1 MRVFFQTSRQ
11 RSFLSACRIARK
23 KWSASVPLLLAALLT
38 VVFYSCRDEDLLPS
52 VQSVEHNG
60 TRTEDNANTSGLTI
74 SGDIKKFYDDKNNLL
89 YSGYTYAPSRRV
101 PLVGEGRVINQITK
115 NLVGVLSNSDN
126 KLEYLVDKNLDNSV
140 KLTGLAEVNTGLPI
154 LSVKDVNR
162 VYYDSSN
169 GIKVGFLYKDPGGL
183 LSLNVL
189 KGFWVKTYLKGEEQD
204 GSSTSGSGDDF
215 QLLNLNLLNV
225 SGGLSEIS
233 FTTTKPF
240 DEVRIGCASIDVDVL
255 SGLEFYYAFVGENPK
270 KIAASFGYYKE
281 AETNSGLG
289 NTNNLIDEYPDNSEQ
304 LSMLGHHELYV
315 DFNEKIVKDSEI
327 GFKTGGLKTLDID
340 LTGLS
345 LFELTNNDV
354 NNKYVW
360 GNEKV
365 LSGGIGISLLGTQDG
380 SMSAIAKEDC
390 YGVKIKLNTGL
401 VGGLL
406 DAILGL
412 LGNTHYYYAY
422 SRDPVEIDVSS
433 YFTIGNDTISTDY
446 YNLPTP
452 SDDGSVSY
460 SLDRWPSGATSPS
473 ISGNRIT
480 GMTVNGD
487 YVVQAIYKRGEE
499 TSWSYAVIHRD
510 KKEAEAGCNTM
521 MINTSANQGQY
532 TVVESSGS
540 QGGIS
545 LFNKINNRQNL
556 VDDDYTNYAEATNV
570 LSLIQFGSL
579 AGVHSSQ
586 DIAPQGGGK
595 TRVGFVMQTNNQLLG
610 ADVLKFFFIRLYND
624 GKEVFSGLTAEN
636 DAVGVGLVGND
647 GSKLRFYVETD
658 QTFDQ
663 VELWTA
669 GLLNVNLNTFRLYYA
684 FYEPVTCEEY
694 AGTSEAC
701 MEMITAQKHGA
712 TINYAETKSSSAA
725 SVGSTMNNLSY
736 VIDNSQQTAA
746 SIVAGVSLISRSTVA
761 VKFNSIRGGQPV
773 GAILRTPGYV
783 LNASVLQNVTI
794 AAYNGGQAVASES
807 TSGGLA
813 SIEVISDAGLAYM
826 EVTPLQD
833 YDEVRISFPS
843 LADALETVWL
853 SGFYIRPDANGNGIP
868 DCAEEPDDQG
878 GTDGITYK
886 SITEHVCVDETN
898 DLGKVRISVDAQDD
912 KVGTKLTFTCYPY
925 NGNGQKIEQEA
936 ELQQDDKGYF
946 FELSLPVGDYSIS
959 GLSTYNGLRAQV
971 HPLKT
976 TWKRNAA
983 DTDWNNWSNWTDGSP
998 WGCTNVVIP
1007 TGATRYPNLK
1017 AWGSVDKFY
1026 GGNYCAN
1033 IHFEPGAAV
1042 LNTQYL
1048 EYDCAYVEM
1057 EVQSGMYHMISTPLH
1072 GMVTG
1077 DMFVSPEMPAYFT
1090 PLNGATYRE
1099 VRHNPVVR
1107 QKMYSRAVTTAT
1119 SGTDLNG
1126 TVAATADWSRT
1137 FNAVAQLYEQAQG
1150 IKMMVGNEGDG
1161 TSYRLRFPKAY
1172 TEYNYYTLSGG
1183 WVKEETLP
1191 EGARN
1196 MNGKFAYEES
1206 GFKPENAGR
1215 SFTFKLRNEE
1225 QGATYFVAGNP
1236 FMSYLDIKTFLTENK
1251 QSVQAI
1257 RIIDSENVFGEEEG
1271 LVRISLSENGN
1282 LSFDVAGEQS
1292 NTIAPL
1298 QAFYVEAS
1306 GDNASDNVDITY
1318 TSNMFVQPFAST
1330 ATRSSR
1336 SASVPAAGE
1345 MKISAVSGNSVSSCS
1360 LLRSAGA
1367 SDAYNAKEDVITLI
1381 DENFMPK
1388 VKVYTVAG
1396 KRALDIQK
1404 IKNAARVDL
1413 GFMVKD
1419 GSQQTKFTLNYGS
1432 NWKGWTLV
1440 DKQTGNRY
1448 LLDGTSL
1455 TVNAGAMKS
1464 NNGRFYLVKE

>member
-1 MRVFFQTSRQ
+1 MSVFFQTSRQ
-11 RSFLSACRIARK
+11 RSFLSACRIAGK
-23 KWSASVPLLLAALLT
+23 KWSASVPLFLAALLT

-52 VQSVEHNG
+52 VQSFEQGG
-60 TRTEDNANTSGLTI
+60 TRAEAASTSGLDVVQDAT
-74 SGDIKKFYDDKNNLL
+74 GA
-89 YSGYTYAPSRRV
+89 TYKPNCRV

-140 KLTGLAEVNTGLPI
+140 SLKGLAEVNAGLPI

-189 KGFWVKTYLKGEEQD
+189 QGFWVKTYLKGKEQD
-204 GSSTSGSGDDF
+204 GSSTSGSGDNF

-240 DEVRIGCASIDVDVL
+240 DEVRIGCASISVEVL

-270 KIAASFGYYKE
+270 KIAAEKHEYPYAEQERPLHPLSKGDLVNESLIDGPVCELVSGLLGGLTCRVDFGATIPVGSEVGYY
-281 AETNSGLG
+281 T
-289 NTNNLIDEYPDNSEQ
+289 
-304 LSMLGHHELYV
+304 
-315 DFNEKIVKDSEI
+315 
-327 GFKTGGLKTLDID
+327 TGGGLASISLGATKLNAYD
-340 LTGLS
+340 TGD
-345 LFELTNNDV
+345 NNPQSI
-354 NNKYVW
+354 NT
-360 GNEKV
+360 E
-365 LSGGIGISLLGTQDG
+365 SGIGV
-380 SMSAIAKEDC
+380 SA
-390 YGVKIKLNTGL
+390 L
-401 VGGLL
+401 VGGAREFSMILTKKDTRRLELDLPSGINLL
-406 DAILGL
+406 SAVKV
-412 LGNTHYYYAY
+412 HYAY

-452 SDDGSVSY
+452 SEGTVIY
-460 SLDRWPSGATSPS
+460 SLISWPSGATSPS
-473 ISGNRIT
+473 ISGNHMT

-487 YVVQAIYKRGEE
+487 YVVKAVYTREEKE
-499 TSWSYAVIHRD
+499 TSWSYAVIHRN
-510 KKEAEAGCNTM
+510 KKEAVAGCNTM

-556 VDDDYTNYAEATNV
+556 VDGDYTNYAEATNV

-586 DIAPQGGGK
+586 DIAPQGGK

-610 ADVLKFFFIRLYND
+610 ADVLKFFFIRLYKD
-624 GKEVFSGLTAEN
+624 GEEVFSGLTAEN
-636 DAVGVGLVGND
+636 DAIGVGLVGND

-658 QTFDQ
+658 RTFDQ

-684 FYEPVTCEEY
+684 FYEPTTCEEY

-725 SVGSTMNNLSY
+725 SVGATMNNLSY

-783 LNASVLQNVTI
+783 LNASVLQNVAI

-878 GTDGITYK
+878 ETDIAYK
-886 SITEHVCVDETN
+886 SITEHVCVDETTY
-898 DLGKVRISVDAQDD
+898 LGNVRIFVDAQDD

-936 ELQQDDKGYF
+936 ELRQDDKGYF

-976 TWKRNAA
+976 TWKRNAS

-1007 TGATRYPNLK
+1007 AGATRYPDLN

-1099 VRHNPVVR
+1099 VRHNPIVR

-1119 SGTDLNG
+1119 SGTNG
-1126 TVAATADWSRT
+1126 TVVATADWSRT
-1137 FNAVAQLYEQAQG
+1137 FNAVAQPYEQAQG
-1150 IKMMVGNEGDG
+1150 IKMMVGNDWG

-1172 TEYNYYTLSGG
+1172 TEYNYYTLSGEC
-1183 WVKEETLP
+1183 VKKETLP
-1191 EGARN
+1191 VEARN
-1196 MNGKFAYEES
+1196 MNGKFAYEVS
-1206 GFKPENAGR
+1206 GFNPENAGN
-1215 SFTFKLRNEE
+1215 SFTFELRND
-1225 QGATYFVAGNP
+1225 GTR
-1236 FMSYLDIKTFLTENK
+1236 SYLFCGR
-1251 QSVQAI
+1251 QSVY
-1257 RIIDSENVFGEEEG
+1257 E
-1271 LVRISLSENGN
+1271 LSG
-1282 LSFDVAGEQS
+1282 
-1292 NTIAPL
+1292 
-1298 QAFYVEAS
+1298 YK
-1306 GDNASDNVDITY
+1306 DI
-1318 TSNMFVQPFAST
+1318 PD
-1330 ATRSSR
+1330 R
-1336 SASVPAAGE
+1336 
-1345 MKISAVSGNSVSSCS
+1345 K
-1360 LLRSAGA
+1360 
-1367 SDAYNAKEDVITLI
+1367 
-1381 DENFMPK
+1381 
-1388 VKVYTVAG
+1388 
-1396 KRALDIQK
+1396 
-1404 IKNAARVDL
+1404 
-1413 GFMVKD
+1413 
-1419 GSQQTKFTLNYGS
+1419 
-1432 NWKGWTLV
+1432 
-1440 DKQTGNRY
+1440 
-1448 LLDGTSL
+1448 
-1455 TVNAGAMKS
+1455 
-1464 NNGRFYLVKE
+1464 

>member
-1 MRVFFQTSRQ
+1 MSVFFQTSRQ
-11 RSFLSACRIARK
+11 RSFLSACRIAGK
-23 KWSASVPLLLAALLT
+23 KWSASVPLFLAALLT

-52 VQSVEHNG
+52 VQSFEQGG
-60 TRTEDNANTSGLTI
+60 TRAEAASTSGL
-74 SGDIKKFYDDKNNLL
+74 DVVQDA
-89 YSGYTYAPSRRV
+89 TYGATYKPNCRV

-126 KLEYLVDKNLDNSV
+126 KLEYLVDKNLDNFVSL
-140 KLTGLAEVNTGLPI
+140 KGLAEVNAGLPI

-183 LSLNVL
+183 LSLDVL

-204 GSSTSGSGDDF
+204 GSSTSGSGENF

-270 KIAASFGYYKE
+270 KIAAEKH
-281 AETNSGLG
+281 
-289 NTNNLIDEYPDNSEQ
+289 EYPYAEQ
-304 LSMLGHHELYV
+304 ERPRHHLLKGDLVNESLTDGPVCELV
-315 DFNEKIVKDSEI
+315 S
-327 GFKTGGLKTLDID
+327 
-340 LTGLS
+340 
-345 LFELTNNDV
+345 
-354 NNKYVW
+354 
-360 GNEKV
+360 
-365 LSGGIGISLLGTQDG
+365 
-380 SMSAIAKEDC
+380 
-390 YGVKIKLNTGL
+390 
-401 VGGLL
+401 
-406 DAILGL
+406 GL
-412 LGNTHYYYAY
+412 LGGGLTCRVDFGATIPVGSEVGYYTTGGGLASISLGATELNAYDTSDNNPQSINAESGIGVSALAGGAREFSMILTKKDTRRLELDLPSGINLLSAVQVHYSY

-452 SDDGSVSY
+452 SEGTVIY
-460 SLDRWPSGATSPS
+460 SLISSPNGVTSPE
-473 ISGNRIT
+473 ISGNHIT

-487 YVVQAIYKRGEE
+487 YVVKAVYTREE
-499 TSWSYAVIHRD
+499 KEISWSYAVIHRN

-521 MINTSANQGQY
+521 MINTSGNEGQY

-556 VDDDYTNYAEATNV
+556 VDGDYTNYAEATNV

-586 DIAPQGGGK
+586 DIALQGGGK

-610 ADVLKFFFIRLYND
+610 ADVLKFFFIRLYKD

-658 QTFDQ
+658 KTFDQ

-684 FYEPVTCEEY
+684 FYEPTTCEEY

-712 TINYAETKSSSAA
+712 TINYAETKFSSAA
-725 SVGSTMNNLSY
+725 SVGATMNNLSY

-746 SIVAGVSLISRSTVA
+746 SIVTGVSLISRSTVA

-783 LNASVLQNVTI
+783 LNASVLQNVAI

-843 LADALETVWL
+843 LADALKTIWL

-868 DCAEEPDDQG
+868 DCAEELEVQG
-878 GTDGITYK
+878 EIDIVYRD
-886 SITEHVCVDETN
+886 ITEHVCVGKTTY
-898 DLGKVRISVDAQDD
+898 LGNVRISVDA
-912 KVGTKLTFTCYPY
+912 KPELLGTELTFTCYPY

-936 ELQQDDKGYF
+936 ALQQDNNGYF
-946 FELSLPVGDYSIS
+946 FKLSLPVGDYSIS
-959 GLSTYNGLRAQV
+959 GLSTYNGLRAQI

-976 TWKRNAA
+976 TWKRNAL

-998 WGCTNVVIP
+998 WGCTKVVIP
-1007 TGATRYPNLK
+1007 AGATRYPNLN

-1090 PLNGATYRE
+1090 PLNGAAYRE

-1119 SGTDLNG
+1119 SGTDPNG
-1126 TVAATADWSRT
+1126 TVVATADWSRT
-1137 FNAVAQLYEQAQG
+1137 FNAVAQPYEQAQG
-1150 IKMMVGNEGDG
+1150 IKMMVGNDWG

-1183 WVKEETLP
+1183 WVKKETLP

-1196 MNGKFAYEES
+1196 MNGKFAYEVI
-1206 GFKPENAGR
+1206 GFNPENAGS
-1215 SFTFKLRNEE
+1215 SFTFELRNEE
-1225 QGATYFVAGNP
+1225 QGATCFVAGNP

-1257 RIIDSENVFGEEEG
+1257 RIIDSENIFGGKEG
-1271 LVRISLSENGN
+1271 LVRISLGENGD

-1298 QAFYVEAS
+1298 QAFYVEVS
-1306 GDNASDNVDITY
+1306 GDYASDNVNITY
-1318 TSNMFVQPFAST
+1318 TSNMFVQPSAST

-1336 SASVPAAGE
+1336 SASVPTAGE

-1367 SDAYNAKEDVITLI
+1367 SDAYNAKEDIVSLI
-1381 DENFMPK
+1381 DEDFMPK
-1388 VKVYTVAG
+1388 VKVYTVAD

-1404 IKNAARVDL
+1404 MSNATRVGL

-1419 GSQQTKFTLNYGS
+1419 GSQQTEFTLDYGS

-1440 DKQTGNRY
+1440 DKQTGKRY

-1464 NNGRFYLVKE
+1464 NDGRFYLVKE

>member
-11 RSFLSACRIARK
+11 RSFLSACRIAGK

-60 TRTEDNANTSGLTI
+60 TRTETASTSGL
-74 SGDIKKFYDDKNNLL
+74 DVEQNE
-89 YSGYTYAPSRRV
+89 TYGATYKPNRRV

-115 NLVGVLSNSDN
+115 NLVGVLSSSDN
-126 KLEYLVDKNLDNSV
+126 KLEYLVDKDLTNSV
-140 KLTGLAEVNTGLPI
+140 SLKGLAEVNTDLLI

-233 FTTTKPF
+233 FTTKLPF
-240 DEVRIGCASIDVDVL
+240 DEVRIGCGSISVDVL
-255 SGLEFYYAFVGENPK
+255 SGLEFYYAFVGDNPK
-270 KIAASFGYYKE
+270 KIAAKDHEYPD
-281 AETNSGLG
+281 AEQERPNQNITDWSGRNLVDSDISNGPTCELFSGLG
-289 NTNNLIDEYPDNSEQ
+289 GGLTCR
-304 LSMLGHHELYV
+304 V
-315 DFNEKIVKDSEI
+315 DFGVTIPVGSEV
-327 GFKTGGLKTLDID
+327 GYYTTGGGLASVSLGKTKLNAYDTSD
-340 LTGLS
+340 
-345 LFELTNNDV
+345 NNPQSI
-354 NNKYVW
+354 NT
-360 GNEKV
+360 E
-365 LSGGIGISLLGTQDG
+365 SGIGVSALAKGAREFSMILTKENARRLELDLPYGINLL
-380 SMSAIAKEDC
+380 SA
-390 YGVKIKLNTGL
+390 VQ
-401 VGGLL
+401 V
-406 DAILGL
+406 
-412 LGNTHYYYAY
+412 HYAY

-452 SDDGSVSY
+452 SDGSVSY

-510 KKEAEAGCNTM
+510 KKEVVSGCNMM

-545 LFNKINNRQNL
+545 LFNKINYRQNL
-556 VDDDYTNYAEATNV
+556 VDGDYTNYAEATNV

-586 DIAPQGGGK
+586 DIAPQGGEK

-610 ADVLKFFFIRLYND
+610 ADVLKFFFIRLYKD

-684 FYEPVTCEEY
+684 FYEPVNCEEY
-694 AGTSEAC
+694 KGTSEAC

-712 TINYAETKSSSAA
+712 TINYAETKFP
-725 SVGSTMNNLSY
+725 SVVGVGTTMNNLSY

-773 GAILRTPGYV
+773 GAILRKPGYG

-807 TSGGLA
+807 TSSGLA
-813 SIEVISDAGLAYM
+813 SIEVISNAGLAYM

-886 SITEHVCVDETN
+886 SITEHVCVDETK
-898 DLGKVRISVDAQDD
+898 DLGKVRISVDA
-912 KVGTKLTFTCYPY
+912 KPELLKKPITFTCYPY

-936 ELQQDDKGYF
+936 KLQQDEDDKDYF

-971 HPLKT
+971 HPRKT
-976 TWKRNAA
+976 TWKRYPT

-1007 TGATRYPNLK
+1007 AGATSYPVLK
-1017 AWGSVDKFY
+1017 PWSSVKDFY
-1026 GGNYCAN
+1026 NGNYCNN

-1048 EYDCAYVEM
+1048 EYSCAYVEM
-1057 EVQSGMYHMISTPLH
+1057 EMADATPRMISIPLQ

-1077 DMFVSPEMPAYFT
+1077 DMFVSSEMPAYFT
-1090 PLNGATYRE
+1090 PLDDVTYPE
-1099 VRHNPVVR
+1099 VRHNPLVR
-1107 QKMYSRAVTTAT
+1107 QQMYSRAVTTAT
-1119 SGTDLNG
+1119 SGTNAPDS
-1126 TVAATADWSRT
+1126 TIVATADWSRT
-1137 FNAVAQLYEQAQG
+1137 FNAVAQPYEQAQG
-1150 IKMMVGNEGDG
+1150 IMLMVGSEGDG
-1161 TSYRLRFPKAY
+1161 TSYRLRFPKDY
-1172 TEYNYYTLSGG
+1172 TTYNYYTLSGG
-1183 WVKEETLP
+1183 WMKSDTLQN
-1191 EGARN
+1191 GARDK
-1196 MNGKFAYEES
+1196 NGRFTYEES
-1206 GFKPENAGR
+1206 GFTPEKVRN
-1215 SFTFKLRNEE
+1215 SFTFELRNDKQGDK
-1225 QGATYFVAGNP
+1225 QGADYFVAGNP
-1236 FMSYLDIKTFLTENK
+1236 FMSYLDIQKFLQQNSG
-1251 QSVQAI
+1251 SVSAI
-1257 RIIDSENVFGEEEG
+1257 SVLSEEG
-1271 LVRISLSENGN
+1271 DLITVSRDSKDGIC
-1282 LSFDVAGEQS
+1282 
-1292 NTIAPL
+1292 TIAPL
-1298 QAFYVEAS
+1298 QAFYVVS
-1306 GDNASDNVDITY
+1306 TNTTLNQLNVTY
-1318 TSNMFVQPFAST
+1318 TSDMFVQPSAST

-1336 SASVPAAGE
+1336 SVSDPAAGE

-1360 LLRSAGA
+1360 LLRSTGA
-1367 SDAYNAKEDVITLI
+1367 SDAYNAKEDVISLI
-1381 DENFMPK
+1381 DEHFMPK

-1448 LLDGTSL
+1448 RLEGNPL
-1455 TVNAGAMKS
+1455 TVNAGVMKTNS
-1464 NNGRFYLVKE
+1464 GRFYLVKE

>member
-1 MRVFFQTSRQ
+1 MSVFFQTSRQ
-11 RSFLSACRIARK
+11 RSFLSACRIAGK

-38 VVFYSCRDEDLLPS
+38 VVFYSCRDEDLLLS

-60 TRTEDNANTSGLTI
+60 TRNETESTSGLDVVQDEI
-74 SGDIKKFYDDKNNLL
+74 YGA
-89 YSGYTYAPSRRV
+89 TYKPNCRV

-140 KLTGLAEVNTGLPI
+140 SLKGLAEVNTGLPI

-189 KGFWVKTYLKGEEQD
+189 QGFWVKTYLKGKEQD
-204 GSSTSGSGDDF
+204 GSSTSGSGDNF

-233 FTTTKPF
+233 FTTTEPF

-270 KIAASFGYYKE
+270 KIAAKKHEYPE
-281 AETNSGLG
+281 AEGEETYSVPLVGGIGWKSCNELTNSDLTDGGILSIISGLSFKKFRV
-289 NTNNLIDEYPDNSEQ
+289 NFKENIPAE
-304 LSMLGHHELYV
+304 
-315 DFNEKIVKDSEI
+315 SEI
-327 GFKTGGLKTLDID
+327 GFEATTGNILNADLGSTAMHGL
-340 LTGLS
+340 
-345 LFELTNNDV
+345 N
-354 NNKYVW
+354 
-360 GNEKV
+360 NEKSEIQTV
-365 LSGGIGISLLGTQDG
+365 SLATGVGISLASGNKSSFSFKADKELSGVQIDFPLSVKLGATT
-380 SMSAIAKEDC
+380 I
-390 YGVKIKLNTGL
+390 
-401 VGGLL
+401 
-406 DAILGL
+406 
-412 LGNTHYYYAY
+412 HYAY

-446 YNLPTP
+446 YNLLTP
-452 SDDGSVSY
+452 SEGTVTY
-460 SLDRWPSGATSPS
+460 SLISYPEGATSPS

-499 TSWSYAVIHRD
+499 TSWSYAVIHRN

-521 MINTSANQGQY
+521 MINTSGNEVQY

-556 VDDDYTNYAEATNV
+556 VDGDYTNYAEATNV

-586 DIAPQGGGK
+586 DITPQGGK

-610 ADVLKFFFIRLYND
+610 ADVLKFFFIRLYKD
-624 GKEVFSGLTAEN
+624 GEEVFSGLTAEN

-694 AGTSEAC
+694 EGTSEAC

-712 TINYAETKSSSAA
+712 TINYAETKSSSVA
-725 SVGSTMNNLSY
+725 SVGTTMNNLSY

-761 VKFNSIRGGQPV
+761 VKFNSIRGGQPL

-868 DCAEEPDDQG
+868 DCAEEPEDQG
-878 GTDGITYK
+878 EIDIAYR
-886 SITEHVCVDETN
+886 SITEHVCVDETTY
-898 DLGKVRISVDAQDD
+898 LGNVRISVDA
-912 KVGTKLTFTCYPY
+912 KSELLGTELTFTCYPY

-936 ELQQDDKGYF
+936 ELRQDDKGYF

-976 TWKRNAA
+976 TWKRNAS

-1007 TGATRYPNLK
+1007 AGATRYPNLN

-1099 VRHNPVVR
+1099 VRHNPIVR

-1119 SGTDLNG
+1119 SGADSNG
-1126 TVAATADWSRT
+1126 TVVATADWSRT
-1137 FNAVAQLYEQAQG
+1137 FNAVAQPYEQAQG
-1150 IKMMVGNEGDG
+1150 IKMMVGNDWG

-1183 WVKEETLP
+1183 WVKKETLP

-1215 SFTFKLRNEE
+1215 SFTFELRNKE

-1257 RIIDSENVFGEEEG
+1257 RIIDSENIFGGEDG
-1271 LVRISLSENGN
+1271 LVRISLSENGD

-1298 QAFYVEAS
+1298 QAFYVEALE
-1306 GDNASDNVDITY
+1306 GYTSDNVNITY
-1318 TSNMFVQPFAST
+1318 TSDMFVQPSAST

-1336 SASVPAAGE
+1336 SASVPTVGE

-1367 SDAYNAKEDVITLI
+1367 SDAYNAKEDVVSLI
-1381 DENFMPK
+1381 DEDFMPK

-1404 IKNAARVDL
+1404 IKNAVRVDL

-1419 GSQQTKFTLNYGS
+1419 GSQQTEFTLDYGS

-1440 DKQTGNRY
+1440 DKQTGKRY

-1464 NNGRFYLVKE
+1464 NDGRFYLVKE

>member
-1 MRVFFQTSRQ
+1 MKSFFQTFKQ
-11 RSFLSACRIARK
+11 RNLLSASRIAGK
-23 KWSASVPLLLAALLT
+23 KLSASVPLLLAALLA
-38 VVFYSCRDEDLLPS
+38 VVFYSCRDEDLFPS
-52 VQSVEHNG
+52 MQSFEQGG
-60 TRTEDNANTSGLTI
+60 TRAETASTSGL
-74 SGDIKKFYDDKNNLL
+74 DAVQDK
-89 YSGYTYAPSRRV
+89 TYGATYKPNCRV

-115 NLVGVLSNSDN
+115 GLIAVGANNENQEFLI
-126 KLEYLVDKNLDNSV
+126 DKD
-140 KLTGLAEVNTGLPI
+140 LTNGVTVSGLAKVDAGIPI
-154 LSVKDVNR
+154 FSVRDINR
-162 VYYDSSN
+162 VYYNDN
-169 GIKVGFLYKDPGGL
+169 EEQGVKVGFVYEPQGGVL
-183 LSLNVL
+183 DLSVL
-189 KGFWVKTYLKGEEQD
+189 KSFYVQTLLNGKVQD
-204 GSSTSGSGDDF
+204 SSLSESGGGF
-215 QLLNLNLLNV
+215 QLLDLNLLNV
-225 SGGLSEIS
+225 AGGKYEVS
-233 FTTTKPF
+233 FDAKKPF
-240 DEVRIGCASIDVDVL
+240 DEVRLGYAGVNVSV
-255 SGLEFYYAFVGENPK
+255 STAQSAKFYYAFVGENPE

-281 AETNSGLG
+281 AETKSGLG
-289 NTNNLIDEYPDNSEQ
+289 NTNNLIDEYPDNFEQ

-327 GFKTGGLKTLDID
+327 GFKTGGFKTLDID

-390 YGVKIKLNTGL
+390 YGVKIKLNTEL

-446 YNLPTP
+446 YDLPTL
-452 SDDGSVSY
+452 SDGTVSY
-460 SLDRWPSGATSPS
+460 SLISSPGGAASF

-487 YVVQAIYKRGEE
+487 YVVKAIYTRGEE
-499 TSWSYAVIHRD
+499 TSWSYAVIHRN
-510 KKEAEAGCNTM
+510 KKEAVAGCNTM
-521 MINTSANQGQY
+521 MINTSGNEVQY

-545 LFNKINNRQNL
+545 LFNTIKNRQYL
-556 VDDDYTNYAEATNV
+556 VDDDYTNYAVATNV

-586 DIAPQGGGK
+586 DIAPQGGRK

-610 ADVLKFFFIRLYND
+610 ADVLKFFFIRLYKD
-624 GKEVFSGLTAEN
+624 GEEVFSGLTAEN

-684 FYEPVTCEEY
+684 FYEPTTCEEY

-712 TINYAETKSSSAA
+712 TINYAETKFPSAA
-725 SVGSTMNNLSY
+725 SVGATMNNLSY

-746 SIVAGVSLISRSTVA
+746 SIVAGVSLISRPTVA
-761 VKFNSIRGGQPV
+761 VKFNSIRGGQPL
-773 GAILRTPGYV
+773 GAILRTPGYI
-783 LNASVLQNVTI
+783 LNVSALQNVTI

-813 SIEVISDAGLAYM
+813 SIEVISDAGLAYI

-868 DCAEEPDDQG
+868 DCAEEPEDQG
-878 GTDGITYK
+878 ETDGITYK
-886 SITEHVCVDETN
+886 SITEHVCVDETTY
-898 DLGKVRISVDAQDD
+898 LGNVRISVDAKSELLD
-912 KVGTKLTFTCYPY
+912 TELTFTCYPY
-925 NGNGQKIEQEA
+925 NGNGQKIEQDA
-936 ELQQDDKGYF
+936 ALQQDNNGYF

-959 GLSTYNGLRAQV
+959 GLPTHNGLRAQV

-976 TWKRNAA
+976 TWKRNAS
-983 DTDWNNWSNWTDGSP
+983 DTDWNNWNNWTDGSP

-1007 TGATRYPNLK
+1007 ARATRYPDLK
-1017 AWGSVDKFY
+1017 AWSSVDNFY

-1090 PLNGATYRE
+1090 PLNGDTYRE
-1099 VRHNPVVR
+1099 VRHNPIVR

-1119 SGTDLNG
+1119 SGTNG
-1126 TVAATADWSRT
+1126 PVAATADWSRT
-1137 FNAVAQLYEQAQG
+1137 FNAVAQPYEQAQG
-1150 IKMMVGNEGDG
+1150 IKMMVGNDWG

-1183 WVKEETLP
+1183 WVKKEDLP

-1196 MNGKFAYEES
+1196 MNGKFAYEVS
-1206 GFKPENAGR
+1206 GFNPENAGS
-1215 SFTFKLRNEE
+1215 SFTFELRNEE
-1225 QGATYFVAGNP
+1225 QRATYFVAGNP
-1236 FMSYLDIKTFLTENK
+1236 FMSYLDIKTFLTENNR
-1251 QSVQAI
+1251 SVQAI
-1257 RIIDSENVFGEEEG
+1257 RIIDSENIFGGEEG
-1271 LVRISLSENGN
+1271 LVRISLGENGD

-1298 QAFYVEAS
+1298 QAFYVEALK
-1306 GDNASDNVDITY
+1306 GYTSDNVNITY
-1318 TSNMFVQPFAST
+1318 TSDMFVQPSAST

-1336 SASVPAAGE
+1336 SASVPTAGE

-1367 SDAYNAKEDVITLI
+1367 SDAYNAKEDVVSLI
-1381 DENFMPK
+1381 DEDFMPK
-1388 VKVYTVAG
+1388 VKVYTVAD

-1404 IKNAARVDL
+1404 MSNATRVDL

-1419 GSQQTKFTLNYGS
+1419 GSQQTEFTLDYGS

-1440 DKQTGNRY
+1440 DKQTGKRY

-1464 NNGRFYLVKE
+1464 NDGRFYLVKE

>member
-1 MRVFFQTSRQ
+1 M
-11 RSFLSACRIARK
+11 
-23 KWSASVPLLLAALLT
+23 
-38 VVFYSCRDEDLLPS
+38 
-52 VQSVEHNG
+52 
-60 TRTEDNANTSGLTI
+60 
-74 SGDIKKFYDDKNNLL
+74 
-89 YSGYTYAPSRRV
+89 
-101 PLVGEGRVINQITK
+101 
-115 NLVGVLSNSDN
+115 
-126 KLEYLVDKNLDNSV
+126 LD
-140 KLTGLAEVNTGLPI
+140 
-154 LSVKDVNR
+154 LSVLKSFYVQTLLNGK
-162 VYYDSSN
+162 VQDSSLSES
-169 GIKVGFLYKDPGGL
+169 GGGFEL
-183 LSLNVL
+183 L
-189 KGFWVKTYLKGEEQD
+189 D
-204 GSSTSGSGDDF
+204 
-215 QLLNLNLLNV
+215 LNLLNV
-225 SGGLSEIS
+225 AGGKYEVS
-233 FTTTKPF
+233 FNATKPF
-240 DEVRIGCASIDVDVL
+240 DEVRLGYAGVNVNVSTAQ
-255 SGLEFYYAFVGENPK
+255 SAKFYYAFVGENPE
-270 KIAASFGYYKE
+270 KIAA
-281 AETNSGLG
+281 
-289 NTNNLIDEYPDNSEQ
+289 DEYTYTEAKGEEYDNALGIGKWNSKEELCDSVLDNGLTFSLGAL
-304 LSMLGHHELYV
+304 LSVPKFRVNFKADIPAG
-315 DFNEKIVKDSEI
+315 SEI
-327 GFKTGGLKTLDID
+327 GFRTSTATLLNVDLGGVTMHALDESNKSQQDEELKTGI
-340 LTGLS
+340 GLS
-345 LFELTNNDV
+345 
-354 NNKYVW
+354 
-360 GNEKV
+360 
-365 LSGGIGISLLGTQDG
+365 
-380 SMSAIAKEDC
+380 A
-390 YGVKIKLNTGL
+390 
-401 VGGLL
+401 VGGNSKNFSFITTKAARGVQIDFPLSVKL
-406 DAILGL
+406 AETTI
-412 LGNTHYYYAY
+412 HYAY

-452 SDDGSVSY
+452 SDGSVSY
-460 SLDRWPSGATSPS
+460 SLISWPSGATSPS
-473 ISGNRIT
+473 VLDNHMT

-521 MINTSANQGQY
+521 MINTPGNEVQY

-545 LFNKINNRQNL
+545 LFDKINNRQNL
-556 VDDDYTNYAEATNV
+556 VDGDYTNYAEATNV

-586 DIAPQGGGK
+586 DIAPQGGRK

-610 ADVLKFFFIRLYND
+610 ADVLKFFFIRLYKD

-658 QTFDQ
+658 KTFDQ

-712 TINYAETKSSSAA
+712 TINYAETKSSSVA
-725 SVGSTMNNLSY
+725 SVGTTMNNLSY

-761 VKFNSIRGGQPV
+761 VKFNSIRGGQPL

-794 AAYNGGQAVASES
+794 AAYNGEQAVASES
-807 TSGGLA
+807 TSSGLA

-868 DCAEEPDDQG
+868 DCAEEPEDQG
-878 GTDGITYK
+878 ETGIAYR
-886 SITEHVCVDETN
+886 SITKHVCVDETK
-898 DLGKVRISVDAQDD
+898 DLGKVRISVDA
-912 KVGTKLTFTCYPY
+912 KPELLKKLITFTCYPY

-936 ELQQDDKGYF
+936 ELQHQDDKGYF

-976 TWKRNAA
+976 TWKRNAS
-983 DTDWNNWSNWTDGSP
+983 DTDWNNWNNWTDGSP
-998 WGCTNVVIP
+998 WGCTKVVIP
-1007 TGATRYPNLK
+1007 TGATRYPVLK
-1017 AWGSVDKFY
+1017 PWSSVDEFY
-1026 GGNYCAN
+1026 GGNYCEN

-1048 EYDCAYVEM
+1048 EYDCAYVEI

-1090 PLNGATYRE
+1090 PLDKNTYRE
-1099 VRHNPVVR
+1099 VRHNPIVR

-1119 SGTDLNG
+1119 SGTDPNG
-1126 TVAATADWSRT
+1126 TVVATADWSRT
-1137 FNAVAQLYEQAQG
+1137 FNAVAQPYEQAQG
-1150 IKMMVGNEGDG
+1150 IKMMVGNDWG

-1183 WVKEETLP
+1183 WVKKETLP

-1196 MNGKFAYEES
+1196 MNGKFAYEVI
-1206 GFKPENAGR
+1206 GFNPENAGR
-1215 SFTFKLRNEE
+1215 SFTFELRNEE

-1257 RIIDSENVFGEEEG
+1257 RIIDSENIFGGEDG
-1271 LVRISLSENGN
+1271 LVRISLSENGD
-1282 LSFDVAGEQS
+1282 LSFEGYGEQS

-1298 QAFYVEAS
+1298 QAFYVEALE
-1306 GDNASDNVDITY
+1306 GYTSDNVNITY
-1318 TSNMFVQPFAST
+1318 TSDMFVQPSAST

-1336 SASVPAAGE
+1336 SASVPTAGE

-1367 SDAYNAKEDVITLI
+1367 SDAYNAKEDVVSLI
-1381 DENFMPK
+1381 DEDFMPK
-1388 VKVYTVAG
+1388 VKVYTVAD

-1404 IKNAARVDL
+1404 MSNATRVGL

-1419 GSQQTKFTLNYGS
+1419 ASQQTEFTLDYGS

-1440 DKQTGNRY
+1440 DKQTGKRY

-1464 NNGRFYLVKE
+1464 NDGRFYLVKE

>member
-1 MRVFFQTSRQ
+1 MSVFFQTSRQ
-11 RSFLSACRIARK
+11 RSFLSACRIAGK
-23 KWSASVPLLLAALLT
+23 KWSASVPLFLAALLT

-52 VQSVEHNG
+52 VQSFEQGG
-60 TRTEDNANTSGLTI
+60 TRAEAASTSGL
-74 SGDIKKFYDDKNNLL
+74 DVVQDA
-89 YSGYTYAPSRRV
+89 TYGATYKPNCRV

-126 KLEYLVDKNLDNSV
+126 KLEYLVDKNLDNFVSL
-140 KLTGLAEVNTGLPI
+140 KGLAEVNAGLPI

-169 GIKVGFLYKDPGGL
+169 VIKVGFLYKDPGGL

-189 KGFWVKTYLKGEEQD
+189 QGFWVKTYLKGKEQD
-204 GSSTSGSGDDF
+204 GSSTSGSGDNF
-215 QLLNLNLLNV
+215 KLLNLNLLNV

-270 KIAASFGYYKE
+270 KIAAEKHEYPY
-281 AETNSGLG
+281 AEQERPLHPLSKGDLVNES
-289 NTNNLIDEYPDNSEQ
+289 LIDGPVC
-304 LSMLGHHELYV
+304 EL
-315 DFNEKIVKDSEI
+315 
-327 GFKTGGLKTLDID
+327 
-340 LTGLS
+340 
-345 LFELTNNDV
+345 
-354 NNKYVW
+354 
-360 GNEKV
+360 
-365 LSGGIGISLLGTQDG
+365 IS
-380 SMSAIAKEDC
+380 
-390 YGVKIKLNTGL
+390 
-401 VGGLL
+401 
-406 DAILGL
+406 GL
-412 LGNTHYYYAY
+412 LGGGLTCRVDFGATIPVGSEVGYYTTGGGLASISLGATKLNAYDTSDNNPQSINTESGIGVSALAGGAREFSMILTKKDTRRLELDLPSGINLLSAVQVHYAY

-452 SDDGSVSY
+452 SDGTVSY
-460 SLDRWPSGATSPS
+460 SLISWPSGATSPS
-473 ISGNRIT
+473 ISGNHMT

-487 YVVQAIYKRGEE
+487 YVVKAVYTRGKE
-499 TSWSYAVIHRD
+499 TSWSYAVIHRN
-510 KKEAEAGCNTM
+510 KKEAVAGCNTM
-521 MINTSANQGQY
+521 MINTSGNEGQY

-545 LFNKINNRQNL
+545 LFDKINNRQNL
-556 VDDDYTNYAEATNV
+556 VDGDYTNYAEATNV

-586 DIAPQGGGK
+586 DIAPQGGK

-610 ADVLKFFFIRLYND
+610 ADVLKFFFIRLYKD
-624 GKEVFSGLTAEN
+624 GEEVFSGLTAEN
-636 DAVGVGLVGND
+636 DAIGVGLVGND

-658 QTFDQ
+658 KTFDQ

-684 FYEPVTCEEY
+684 FYEPTTCEEY

-725 SVGSTMNNLSY
+725 SVGATMNNLSY

-783 LNASVLQNVTI
+783 LNASVLQNVAI

-826 EVTPLQD
+826 EVTPLQG

-878 GTDGITYK
+878 ETDIAYK
-886 SITEHVCVDETN
+886 SITEHVCVDETTY
-898 DLGKVRISVDAQDD
+898 LGNVRIFVDAQDD

-936 ELQQDDKGYF
+936 ELRQDDKGYF

-976 TWKRNAA
+976 TWKRNAS

-1007 TGATRYPNLK
+1007 AGATRYPDLN

-1090 PLNGATYRE
+1090 PLKEDTYRE
-1099 VRHNPVVR
+1099 VRHNPIVR

-1119 SGTDLNG
+1119 SGTNG
-1126 TVAATADWSRT
+1126 TVVATADWSRT
-1137 FNAVAQLYEQAQG
+1137 FNAVAQPYEQAQG
-1150 IKMMVGNEGDG
+1150 IKMMVGNDWG

-1172 TEYNYYTLSGG
+1172 TEYNYYTLSGEC
-1183 WVKEETLP
+1183 VKKETLP
-1191 EGARN
+1191 VEARN
-1196 MNGKFAYEES
+1196 MNGKFAYEVS
-1206 GFKPENAGR
+1206 GFNPENAGN
-1215 SFTFKLRNEE
+1215 SFTFELRNDGK
-1225 QGATYFVAGNP
+1225 GATYFVAGNP

-1251 QSVQAI
+1251 QFVQAI
-1257 RIIDSENVFGEEEG
+1257 RIIDSESVFGEEEG
-1271 LVRISLSENGN
+1271 LVRISLGKNGD

-1298 QAFYVEAS
+1298 QAFYVEALE
-1306 GDNASDNVDITY
+1306 GYTSDNVNITY
-1318 TSNMFVQPFAST
+1318 TSDMFVQPSAST

-1336 SASVPAAGE
+1336 SASVPTAGE

-1360 LLRSAGA
+1360 LIRSAGA
-1367 SDAYNAKEDVITLI
+1367 SDAYNAKEDIVSLI
-1381 DENFMPK
+1381 DEDFMPK
-1388 VKVYTVAG
+1388 VKVYTVAD

-1404 IKNAARVDL
+1404 MSNATRVGL

-1419 GSQQTKFTLNYGS
+1419 GSQQTEFTLDYGS

-1440 DKQTGNRY
+1440 DKQTGKRY

-1464 NNGRFYLVKE
+1464 NDGRFYLVKE

>member
-1 MRVFFQTSRQ
+1 MSVFFQTSRQ
-11 RSFLSACRIARK
+11 RSFLSACRIAGK
-23 KWSASVPLLLAALLT
+23 KWSASVPLFLAALLT

-52 VQSVEHNG
+52 VQSFEQGG
-60 TRTEDNANTSGLTI
+60 TRAEAASTSGL
-74 SGDIKKFYDDKNNLL
+74 DVVQDA
-89 YSGYTYAPSRRV
+89 TYGATYKPNCRV

-126 KLEYLVDKNLDNSV
+126 KLEYLVDKNLDNFVSL
-140 KLTGLAEVNTGLPI
+140 KGLAEVNAGLPI

-169 GIKVGFLYKDPGGL
+169 VIKVGFLYKDPGGL
-183 LSLNVL
+183 LSLDVL

-204 GSSTSGSGDDF
+204 GSSTLGSGENF

-240 DEVRIGCASIDVDVL
+240 DEVRIGCASISVEVL

-270 KIAASFGYYKE
+270 KIAAEKH
-281 AETNSGLG
+281 
-289 NTNNLIDEYPDNSEQ
+289 EYPYAEQ
-304 LSMLGHHELYV
+304 ERPLHPLSKGDLVNESLTDGPVCEL
-315 DFNEKIVKDSEI
+315 
-327 GFKTGGLKTLDID
+327 
-340 LTGLS
+340 
-345 LFELTNNDV
+345 
-354 NNKYVW
+354 
-360 GNEKV
+360 
-365 LSGGIGISLLGTQDG
+365 IS
-380 SMSAIAKEDC
+380 
-390 YGVKIKLNTGL
+390 
-401 VGGLL
+401 
-406 DAILGL
+406 GL
-412 LGNTHYYYAY
+412 LGGLTCRVDFGATIPVGSEVGYYTKGGGLASISLGATKLNAYDTGDNNPQSINTESGIGVSALAGGAREFSMILTKKDTRRLELDLPSGINLLSAVLVHYAY

-452 SDDGSVSY
+452 SEGTVIY
-460 SLDRWPSGATSPS
+460 SLISSPNGVTSPE

-487 YVVQAIYKRGEE
+487 YAVKAVYTREE
-499 TSWSYAVIHRD
+499 KEISWSYAVIHRN

-521 MINTSANQGQY
+521 MINTSGNEGQY

-556 VDDDYTNYAEATNV
+556 VDGDYTNYAEATNV

-586 DIAPQGGGK
+586 DIAPQGGK

-610 ADVLKFFFIRLYND
+610 ADVLKFFFIRLYKD
-624 GKEVFSGLTAEN
+624 GEEVFSGLTAEN
-636 DAVGVGLVGND
+636 DAIGVGLVGND

-658 QTFDQ
+658 KTFDQ

-684 FYEPVTCEEY
+684 FYEPTTCEEY

-725 SVGSTMNNLSY
+725 SVGATMNNLSY

-761 VKFNSIRGGQPV
+761 VKFNSIRGGQPL

-878 GTDGITYK
+878 ETDITYR
-886 SITEHVCVDETN
+886 SITEHVCVDKTTY
-898 DLGKVRISVDAQDD
+898 LGNVRISVDA
-912 KVGTKLTFTCYPY
+912 KSELLGTELTFTCYPY
-925 NGNGQKIEQEA
+925 NGNEQKIEQKA

-976 TWKRNAA
+976 TWKRNAS

-1007 TGATRYPNLK
+1007 AGATRYPNLN

-1072 GMVTG
+1072 GMITG

-1090 PLNGATYRE
+1090 PLKEDTYRE
-1099 VRHNPVVR
+1099 VRHNPIVR

-1119 SGTDLNG
+1119 SGTDSNG
-1126 TVAATADWSRT
+1126 TVVATADWSRT
-1137 FNAVAQLYEQAQG
+1137 FNAVAQPYEQAQG
-1150 IKMMVGNEGDG
+1150 IKMMVGNDWG

-1172 TEYNYYTLSGG
+1172 TEYNYYTLSGR
-1183 WVKEETLP
+1183 WVKKETLP

-1215 SFTFKLRNEE
+1215 SFTFELRNEE

-1257 RIIDSENVFGEEEG
+1257 RIIDSESVFGEEEG
-1271 LVRISLSENGN
+1271 LVRISLGKNGD

-1298 QAFYVEAS
+1298 QAFYVEALE
-1306 GDNASDNVDITY
+1306 GYTSDNVNITY
-1318 TSNMFVQPFAST
+1318 TSDMFVQPSAST

-1336 SASVPAAGE
+1336 SASVPTAGE

-1360 LLRSAGA
+1360 LIRSAGA
-1367 SDAYNAKEDVITLI
+1367 SDAYNAKEDIVSLI
-1381 DENFMPK
+1381 DEDFMPK
-1388 VKVYTVAG
+1388 VKVYTVAD

-1404 IKNAARVDL
+1404 MSNATRVDL

-1419 GSQQTKFTLNYGS
+1419 GSQQTEFTLDYGS

-1440 DKQTGNRY
+1440 DKQTGKRY

-1464 NNGRFYLVKE
+1464 NDGRFYLVKE

>member
-1 MRVFFQTSRQ
+1 MSVFFQTSRQ
-11 RSFLSACRIARK
+11 RSFLSACRIAGK
-23 KWSASVPLLLAALLT
+23 KWSASVPLFLAALLT

-52 VQSVEHNG
+52 VQSFEQGG
-60 TRTEDNANTSGLTI
+60 TRAEAASTSGL
-74 SGDIKKFYDDKNNLL
+74 DVVQDA
-89 YSGYTYAPSRRV
+89 TYGATYKPNCRV

-126 KLEYLVDKNLDNSV
+126 KLEYLVDKNLDNFVSL
-140 KLTGLAEVNTGLPI
+140 KGLAEVNAGLPI

-183 LSLNVL
+183 LSLDVL

-204 GSSTSGSGDDF
+204 GSSTSGSGENF

-270 KIAASFGYYKE
+270 KIAAEKH
-281 AETNSGLG
+281 
-289 NTNNLIDEYPDNSEQ
+289 EYPYAEQ
-304 LSMLGHHELYV
+304 ERPRHHLLKGDLVNESLTDGPVCELV
-315 DFNEKIVKDSEI
+315 S
-327 GFKTGGLKTLDID
+327 
-340 LTGLS
+340 
-345 LFELTNNDV
+345 
-354 NNKYVW
+354 
-360 GNEKV
+360 
-365 LSGGIGISLLGTQDG
+365 
-380 SMSAIAKEDC
+380 
-390 YGVKIKLNTGL
+390 
-401 VGGLL
+401 
-406 DAILGL
+406 GL
-412 LGNTHYYYAY
+412 LGGGLTCRVDFGATIPVGSEVGYYTTGGGLASISLGATELNAYDTSDNNPQSINAESGIGVSALAGGAREFSMILTKKDTRRLELDLPSGINLLSAVQVHYAY

-452 SDDGSVSY
+452 SEGTVIY
-460 SLDRWPSGATSPS
+460 SLISSPNGVTSPE
-473 ISGNRIT
+473 ISGNHIT

-487 YVVQAIYKRGEE
+487 YVVKAVYTREE
-499 TSWSYAVIHRD
+499 KEISWSYAVIHRN

-521 MINTSANQGQY
+521 MINTSGNEGQY

-556 VDDDYTNYAEATNV
+556 VDGDYTNYAEATNV

-586 DIAPQGGGK
+586 DIALQGGGK

-610 ADVLKFFFIRLYND
+610 ADVLKFFFIRLYKD

-658 QTFDQ
+658 RTFDQ

-712 TINYAETKSSSAA
+712 TINYAETKSSSVA
-725 SVGSTMNNLSY
+725 SVGATTNNLSY

-746 SIVAGVSLISRSTVA
+746 SIVAGVSLISRPTVA
-761 VKFNSIRGGQPV
+761 VKFNSIRGGQPL

-807 TSGGLA
+807 TSSGLA

-833 YDEVRISFPS
+833 YNEVRISFPS

-868 DCAEEPDDQG
+868 DCAEELEVQG
-878 GTDGITYK
+878 EIDIVYRD
-886 SITEHVCVDETN
+886 ITEHVCVDETTY
-898 DLGKVRISVDAQDD
+898 LGNVRISVDA
-912 KVGTKLTFTCYPY
+912 KPELLGTELTFTCYPY

-936 ELQQDDKGYF
+936 ALQQDNNGYF

-976 TWKRNAA
+976 TWKRNAL
-983 DTDWNNWSNWTDGSP
+983 DTDWNNWNNWTDGSP

-1007 TGATRYPNLK
+1007 AGATRYPNLN

-1119 SGTDLNG
+1119 SGTDPNG
-1126 TVAATADWSRT
+1126 TVVATADWSRT
-1137 FNAVAQLYEQAQG
+1137 FNAVAQPYEQAQG
-1150 IKMMVGNEGDG
+1150 IKMMVGNDWG

-1183 WVKEETLP
+1183 WVKKETLP

-1196 MNGKFAYEES
+1196 MNGKFAYEVI
-1206 GFKPENAGR
+1206 GFNPENAGS
-1215 SFTFKLRNEE
+1215 SFTFELRNEE
-1225 QGATYFVAGNP
+1225 QGATCFVAGNP

-1257 RIIDSENVFGEEEG
+1257 RIIDSENIFGGKEG
-1271 LVRISLSENGN
+1271 LVRISLGENGD

-1298 QAFYVEAS
+1298 QAFYVEVS
-1306 GDNASDNVDITY
+1306 GDYASDNVNITY
-1318 TSNMFVQPFAST
+1318 TSNMFVQPSAST

-1336 SASVPAAGE
+1336 SASVPTAGE

-1367 SDAYNAKEDVITLI
+1367 SDAYNAKEDIVSLI
-1381 DENFMPK
+1381 DEDFMPK
-1388 VKVYTVAG
+1388 VKVYTVAD

-1404 IKNAARVDL
+1404 MSNATRVGL

-1419 GSQQTKFTLNYGS
+1419 GSQQTEFTLDYGS

-1440 DKQTGNRY
+1440 DKQTGKRY

-1464 NNGRFYLVKE
+1464 NDGRFYLVKE

>member
-1 MRVFFQTSRQ
+1 MSVFFQTSRQ
-11 RSFLSACRIARK
+11 RSFLSVCRIAGK
-23 KWSASVPLLLAALLT
+23 KWSASVPLFLAALLT

-52 VQSVEHNG
+52 VQSFEQGG
-60 TRTEDNANTSGLTI
+60 TRAETASTSGL
-74 SGDIKKFYDDKNNLL
+74 DVVQDA
-89 YSGYTYAPSRRV
+89 TYGATYKPNCRV

-126 KLEYLVDKNLDNSV
+126 KLEYLVDKNLDNFVSL
-140 KLTGLAEVNTGLPI
+140 KGLAEVNAGLPI

-189 KGFWVKTYLKGEEQD
+189 QGFWVKTYLKGKEQD
-204 GSSTSGSGDDF
+204 GSSTSGSGDNF

-255 SGLEFYYAFVGENPK
+255 SGLEFYYAFVGENSK
-270 KIAASFGYYKE
+270 KIAAEKH
-281 AETNSGLG
+281 
-289 NTNNLIDEYPDNSEQ
+289 EYPYAEQ
-304 LSMLGHHELYV
+304 ERPRHHLSKGDLVNESLTDGPVCELV
-315 DFNEKIVKDSEI
+315 S
-327 GFKTGGLKTLDID
+327 
-340 LTGLS
+340 
-345 LFELTNNDV
+345 
-354 NNKYVW
+354 
-360 GNEKV
+360 
-365 LSGGIGISLLGTQDG
+365 
-380 SMSAIAKEDC
+380 
-390 YGVKIKLNTGL
+390 
-401 VGGLL
+401 
-406 DAILGL
+406 GL
-412 LGNTHYYYAY
+412 LGGGLTCRVDFGATIPVGSEVGYYTTGGGLASISLGATELNAYDTSDNNPQSINAESGIGVSALAGGAREFSMILTKKDTRRLELDLPSGINLLSAVQVHYAY

-452 SDDGSVSY
+452 SEGTVIY
-460 SLDRWPSGATSPS
+460 SLISSPNGVTSPE
-473 ISGNRIT
+473 ISGNHIT

-487 YVVQAIYKRGEE
+487 YVVKAVYTREE
-499 TSWSYAVIHRD
+499 KEISWSYAVIHRN

-521 MINTSANQGQY
+521 MINTSGNEGQY

-556 VDDDYTNYAEATNV
+556 VDGDYTNYAEATNV

-586 DIAPQGGGK
+586 DIALQGGGK

-610 ADVLKFFFIRLYND
+610 ADVLKFFFIRLYKD

-658 QTFDQ
+658 RTFDQ

-712 TINYAETKSSSAA
+712 TINYAETKSSSVA
-725 SVGSTMNNLSY
+725 SVGATTNNLSY

-761 VKFNSIRGGQPV
+761 VKFNSIRGGQPL
-773 GAILRTPGYV
+773 GAILRMPGYV

-807 TSGGLA
+807 TSSGLA

-833 YDEVRISFPS
+833 YNEVRISFPS

-868 DCAEEPDDQG
+868 DCAEELEVQG
-878 GTDGITYK
+878 EIDIVYRD
-886 SITEHVCVDETN
+886 ITEHVCVDETTY
-898 DLGKVRISVDAQDD
+898 LGNVRISVDA
-912 KVGTKLTFTCYPY
+912 KPELLGTELTFTCYPY

-936 ELQQDDKGYF
+936 ALQQDNNGYF

-976 TWKRNAA
+976 TWKRNAL
-983 DTDWNNWSNWTDGSP
+983 DTDWNNWNNWTDGSP

-1007 TGATRYPNLK
+1007 AGATRYPNLN

-1119 SGTDLNG
+1119 SGTDPNG
-1126 TVAATADWSRT
+1126 TVVATADWSRT
-1137 FNAVAQLYEQAQG
+1137 FNAVAQPYEQAQG
-1150 IKMMVGNEGDG
+1150 IKMMVGNDWG

-1183 WVKEETLP
+1183 WVKKETLP

-1196 MNGKFAYEES
+1196 MNGKFAYEVI
-1206 GFKPENAGR
+1206 GFNPENAGS
-1215 SFTFKLRNEE
+1215 SFTFELRNEE
-1225 QGATYFVAGNP
+1225 QGATCFVAGNP

-1257 RIIDSENVFGEEEG
+1257 RIIDSENIFGEEEG
-1271 LVRISLSENGN
+1271 LVRISLGENGD

-1298 QAFYVEAS
+1298 QAFYVEVS
-1306 GDNASDNVDITY
+1306 GDYASDNVNITY
-1318 TSNMFVQPFAST
+1318 TSNMFVQPSAST

-1336 SASVPAAGE
+1336 SASVPTAGE

-1367 SDAYNAKEDVITLI
+1367 SDAYNAKEDIVSLI
-1381 DENFMPK
+1381 DEDFMPK
-1388 VKVYTVAG
+1388 VKVYTVAD

-1404 IKNAARVDL
+1404 MSNATRVGL

-1419 GSQQTKFTLNYGS
+1419 GSQQTEFTLDYGS

-1440 DKQTGNRY
+1440 DKQTGKRY

-1464 NNGRFYLVKE
+1464 NDGRFYLVKE

>member
-1 MRVFFQTSRQ
+1 MSVFFQTSRQ
-11 RSFLSACRIARK
+11 RSFLSACRIAGK
-23 KWSASVPLLLAALLT
+23 KWSASVPLFLAALLT

-52 VQSVEHNG
+52 VQSFEQGG
-60 TRTEDNANTSGLTI
+60 TRAEAASTSGLDVVQ
-74 SGDIKKFYDDKNNLL
+74 GA
-89 YSGYTYAPSRRV
+89 TYGATYKPNCRV

-140 KLTGLAEVNTGLPI
+140 SLKGLAEVNAGLPI

-169 GIKVGFLYKDPGGL
+169 GIKVGFLYKAPGGL

-189 KGFWVKTYLKGEEQD
+189 QGFWVKTYLKGEEQD
-204 GSSTSGSGDDF
+204 GSSTSGSGDNF
-215 QLLNLNLLNV
+215 KLLNLNLLNV

-240 DEVRIGCASIDVDVL
+240 DEVRIGCASIDVEVL

-270 KIAASFGYYKE
+270 KIAAETYAYPTAKQEKPAHWGTGDLVNKNLNDGPVCELVSGLLGGGLTCRVDFGATIPVGSEVGYY
-281 AETNSGLG
+281 T
-289 NTNNLIDEYPDNSEQ
+289 
-304 LSMLGHHELYV
+304 
-315 DFNEKIVKDSEI
+315 
-327 GFKTGGLKTLDID
+327 TGGGLASISLGATKLNAYD
-340 LTGLS
+340 TGD
-345 LFELTNNDV
+345 NNPQSI
-354 NNKYVW
+354 NT
-360 GNEKV
+360 E
-365 LSGGIGISLLGTQDG
+365 SGIGV
-380 SMSAIAKEDC
+380 SA
-390 YGVKIKLNTGL
+390 L
-401 VGGLL
+401 VGGAREFSMILTKKDTRRLELDLPSGINLL
-406 DAILGL
+406 SAVKV
-412 LGNTHYYYAY
+412 HYAY

-452 SDDGSVSY
+452 SEGTVIY
-460 SLDRWPSGATSPS
+460 SLISWPSGATSPS
-473 ISGNRIT
+473 ISGNHMT

-487 YVVQAIYKRGEE
+487 YVVKAVYTREE
-499 TSWSYAVIHRD
+499 KEISWSYAVIHRN

-556 VDDDYTNYAEATNV
+556 VDGDYTNYAEATNV

-586 DIAPQGGGK
+586 DIAPQGGK

-610 ADVLKFFFIRLYND
+610 ADVLKFFFIRLYKD
-624 GKEVFSGLTAEN
+624 GEEVFSGLTAEN

-658 QTFDQ
+658 KTFDQ

-684 FYEPVTCEEY
+684 FYEPTTCEEY

-701 MEMITAQKHGA
+701 MEIITAQKHGA
-712 TINYAETKSSSAA
+712 TINYAETKSSSVA
-725 SVGSTMNNLSY
+725 SVGTTMNNLSY

-761 VKFNSIRGGQPV
+761 VKFNSIRGGQPL

-833 YDEVRISFPS
+833 YNEVRISFPS

-868 DCAEEPDDQG
+868 DCAEELEVQG
-878 GTDGITYK
+878 EIDIVYRD
-886 SITEHVCVDETN
+886 ITEHVCVDETTY
-898 DLGKVRISVDAQDD
+898 LGNVRISVDAQDD

-936 ELQQDDKGYF
+936 ELRQDDKGYF

-976 TWKRNAA
+976 TWKRNAS

-1007 TGATRYPNLK
+1007 AGATRYPNLN

-1119 SGTDLNG
+1119 SGTDPNG
-1126 TVAATADWSRT
+1126 TVAATVDWSRT
-1137 FNAVAQLYEQAQG
+1137 FNAVAQPYEQAQG
-1150 IKMMVGNEGDG
+1150 IKMMVGNDWG

-1183 WVKEETLP
+1183 WVKKETLP

-1196 MNGKFAYEES
+1196 MNGKFAYEVI
-1206 GFKPENAGR
+1206 GFNPENAGS
-1215 SFTFKLRNEE
+1215 SFTFELRNEE

-1257 RIIDSENVFGEEEG
+1257 RIIDSENIFGGEEG
-1271 LVRISLSENGN
+1271 LVRISLGENGD

-1298 QAFYVEAS
+1298 QAFYVEVS
-1306 GDNASDNVDITY
+1306 GDYASDNVNITY
-1318 TSNMFVQPFAST
+1318 TSNMFVQPSAST

-1336 SASVPAAGE
+1336 SASVPTAGE

-1360 LLRSAGA
+1360 LLHSAGA
-1367 SDAYNAKEDVITLI
+1367 SDAYNAKEDIVSLI
-1381 DENFMPK
+1381 DEDFMPK
-1388 VKVYTVAG
+1388 VKVYTVAD

-1404 IKNAARVDL
+1404 MSNATRVGL

-1419 GSQQTKFTLNYGS
+1419 GSQQTEFTLDYGS

-1440 DKQTGNRY
+1440 DKQTGKRY

-1464 NNGRFYLVKE
+1464 NDGRFYLVKE

>member
-1 MRVFFQTSRQ
+1 MSVFFQTSRQ
-11 RSFLSACRIARK
+11 RSFLSVCRIAGK
-23 KWSASVPLLLAALLT
+23 KWSASVPLFLAALLT

-52 VQSVEHNG
+52 VQSFEQGG
-60 TRTEDNANTSGLTI
+60 TRAETASTSGL
-74 SGDIKKFYDDKNNLL
+74 DVVQDA
-89 YSGYTYAPSRRV
+89 TYGATYKPNCRV

-126 KLEYLVDKNLDNSV
+126 KLEYLVDKNLDNFVSL
-140 KLTGLAEVNTGLPI
+140 KGLAEVNAGLPI

-189 KGFWVKTYLKGEEQD
+189 QGFWVKTYLKGKEQD
-204 GSSTSGSGDDF
+204 GSSTSGSGDNF

-270 KIAASFGYYKE
+270 KIAAEKH
-281 AETNSGLG
+281 
-289 NTNNLIDEYPDNSEQ
+289 EYPYAEQ
-304 LSMLGHHELYV
+304 ERPLHPLSKGDLV
-315 DFNEKIVKDSEI
+315 NES
-327 GFKTGGLKTLDID
+327 
-340 LTGLS
+340 LT
-345 LFELTNNDV
+345 
-354 NNKYVW
+354 
-360 GNEKV
+360 
-365 LSGGIGISLLGTQDG
+365 DG
-380 SMSAIAKEDC
+380 PVCE
-390 YGVKIKLNTGL
+390 L

-406 DAILGL
+406 GGGLTCRVDFGATIPVGSEVGYYTTGGGLASISLGATKLNAYDTSDNNPQSINAESGIGVSALAGGEREFSMILTKKDTRRLELDLPSGINL
-412 LGNTHYYYAY
+412 LSAVQVHYAY

-452 SDDGSVSY
+452 SEGTVIY
-460 SLDRWPSGATSPS
+460 SLISSPNGVTSPE
-473 ISGNRIT
+473 ISGNHIT

-487 YVVQAIYKRGEE
+487 YVVKAVYTREE
-499 TSWSYAVIHRD
+499 KEISWSYAVIHRN

-521 MINTSANQGQY
+521 MINTSGNEGQY

-556 VDDDYTNYAEATNV
+556 VDGDYTNYAEATNV

-586 DIAPQGGGK
+586 DIALQGGGK

-610 ADVLKFFFIRLYND
+610 ADVLKFFFIRLYKD

-658 QTFDQ
+658 RTFDQ

-712 TINYAETKSSSAA
+712 TINYAETKSSSVA
-725 SVGSTMNNLSY
+725 SVGATTNNLSY

-746 SIVAGVSLISRSTVA
+746 SIVAGVSLISRPTVA
-761 VKFNSIRGGQPV
+761 VKFNSIRGGQPL

-807 TSGGLA
+807 TSSGLA

-833 YDEVRISFPS
+833 YNEVRISFPS

-868 DCAEEPDDQG
+868 DCAEELEVQG
-878 GTDGITYK
+878 EIDIVYRD
-886 SITEHVCVDETN
+886 ITEHVCVDKKN
-898 DLGKVRISVDAQDD
+898 YLGNVRISVDA
-912 KVGTKLTFTCYPY
+912 KPELLGTELTFTCYPY

-936 ELQQDDKGYF
+936 ALQQDNNGYF

-976 TWKRNAA
+976 TWKRNAL
-983 DTDWNNWSNWTDGSP
+983 DTDWNNWNNWTDGSP
-998 WGCTNVVIP
+998 WGCTKVVIP
-1007 TGATRYPNLK
+1007 AGATRYPNLN

-1119 SGTDLNG
+1119 SGTDPNG
-1126 TVAATADWSRT
+1126 TVVATADWSRT
-1137 FNAVAQLYEQAQG
+1137 FNAVAQPYEQAQG
-1150 IKMMVGNEGDG
+1150 IKMMVGNDWG

-1183 WVKEETLP
+1183 WVKKETLP

-1196 MNGKFAYEES
+1196 MNGKFAYEVI
-1206 GFKPENAGR
+1206 GFNPENAGS
-1215 SFTFKLRNEE
+1215 SFTFELRNEE
-1225 QGATYFVAGNP
+1225 QGATCFVAGNP

-1257 RIIDSENVFGEEEG
+1257 RIIDSENIFGGKEG
-1271 LVRISLSENGN
+1271 LVRISLGENGD

-1298 QAFYVEAS
+1298 QAFYVEVS
-1306 GDNASDNVDITY
+1306 GDYASDNVNITY
-1318 TSNMFVQPFAST
+1318 TSNMFVQPSAST

-1336 SASVPAAGE
+1336 SASVPTAGE

-1367 SDAYNAKEDVITLI
+1367 SDAYNAKEDIVSLI
-1381 DENFMPK
+1381 DEDFMPK
-1388 VKVYTVAG
+1388 VKVYTVAD

-1404 IKNAARVDL
+1404 MSNATRVGL

-1419 GSQQTKFTLNYGS
+1419 GSQQTEFTLDYGS

-1440 DKQTGNRY
+1440 DKQTGKRY

-1464 NNGRFYLVKE
+1464 NDGRFYLVKE

>member
-1 MRVFFQTSRQ
+1 MSVFFQTSRQ
-11 RSFLSACRIARK
+11 RSFLSACRIAGK
-23 KWSASVPLLLAALLT
+23 KWSASVPLFLAALLT

-52 VQSVEHNG
+52 VQSFEQGG
-60 TRTEDNANTSGLTI
+60 TRAEAASTSGLDVVQDAT
-74 SGDIKKFYDDKNNLL
+74 GA
-89 YSGYTYAPSRRV
+89 TYKPNCRV

-140 KLTGLAEVNTGLPI
+140 SLKGLAEVNAGLPI

-169 GIKVGFLYKDPGGL
+169 GIKVGFLYKAPGGL

-189 KGFWVKTYLKGEEQD
+189 QGFWVKTYLKGKEQD
-204 GSSTSGSGDDF
+204 GSSTSGSGDKF

-240 DEVRIGCASIDVDVL
+240 DEVRIGCASISVEVL

-270 KIAASFGYYKE
+270 KIAAEKHEYPYAEQERPLHPLSKGDLVNESLIDGPVCELVSGLLGGLTCRVDFGATIPVGSEVGYY
-281 AETNSGLG
+281 T
-289 NTNNLIDEYPDNSEQ
+289 
-304 LSMLGHHELYV
+304 
-315 DFNEKIVKDSEI
+315 
-327 GFKTGGLKTLDID
+327 TGGGLASISLGATKLNAYD
-340 LTGLS
+340 TGD
-345 LFELTNNDV
+345 NNPQSI
-354 NNKYVW
+354 NT
-360 GNEKV
+360 E
-365 LSGGIGISLLGTQDG
+365 SGIGV
-380 SMSAIAKEDC
+380 SA
-390 YGVKIKLNTGL
+390 L
-401 VGGLL
+401 VGGAREFSMILTKKDTRRLELDLPSGINLL
-406 DAILGL
+406 SAVKV
-412 LGNTHYYYAY
+412 HYAY

-452 SDDGSVSY
+452 SEGSVIY
-460 SLDRWPSGATSPS
+460 SLISWPSGATSPS
-473 ISGNRIT
+473 ISGNHMT

-487 YVVQAIYKRGEE
+487 YVVKAVYTRGEE
-499 TSWSYAVIHRD
+499 TSWSYAVIHRN
-510 KKEAEAGCNTM
+510 KKEAVAGCNTM
-521 MINTSANQGQY
+521 MINTSGNEGQY

-556 VDDDYTNYAEATNV
+556 VDGDYTNYAEATNV

-586 DIAPQGGGK
+586 DIAPQGGK

-610 ADVLKFFFIRLYND
+610 ADVLKFFFIRLYKD
-624 GKEVFSGLTAEN
+624 GEEVFSGLTAEN

-684 FYEPVTCEEY
+684 FYEPTTCEEY

-725 SVGSTMNNLSY
+725 SVGATMNNLSY

-783 LNASVLQNVTI
+783 LNASVLQNVAI

-833 YDEVRISFPS
+833 YNEVRISFPS

-868 DCAEEPDDQG
+868 DCAEELEVQG
-878 GTDGITYK
+878 EIDIVYRG
-886 SITEHVCVDETN
+886 ITEHVCVDETTY
-898 DLGKVRISVDAQDD
+898 LGNVRISVDA
-912 KVGTKLTFTCYPY
+912 KPELLGTELTFTCYPY

-936 ELQQDDKGYF
+936 ALQQDNNGYF

-959 GLSTYNGLRAQV
+959 GLSTYNGLRAQI

-976 TWKRNAA
+976 TWKRNAS

-1007 TGATRYPNLK
+1007 EGATRYPNLN

-1119 SGTDLNG
+1119 SGTNG
-1126 TVAATADWSRT
+1126 TVVATADWSRT
-1137 FNAVAQLYEQAQG
+1137 FNAVAQPYEQAQG
-1150 IKMMVGNEGDG
+1150 IKMMVGNDWG

-1172 TEYNYYTLSGG
+1172 TEYNYYTLSGEC
-1183 WVKEETLP
+1183 VKKETLP
-1191 EGARN
+1191 VEARN
-1196 MNGKFAYEES
+1196 MNGKFAYEVS
-1206 GFKPENAGR
+1206 GFNPENAGN
-1215 SFTFKLRNEE
+1215 SFTFELRNDGK
-1225 QGATYFVAGNP
+1225 GATYFVAGNP

-1251 QSVQAI
+1251 QFVQAI
-1257 RIIDSENVFGEEEG
+1257 RIIDSESVFGEEEG
-1271 LVRISLSENGN
+1271 LVRISLGKNGD
-1282 LSFDVAGEQS
+1282 LSFNVAGEQS

-1298 QAFYVEAS
+1298 QAFYVEALE
-1306 GDNASDNVDITY
+1306 GYTSDNVNITY
-1318 TSNMFVQPFAST
+1318 TSDMFVQPSAST

-1336 SASVPAAGE
+1336 SASVPTAGE

-1360 LLRSAGA
+1360 LIRSAGA
-1367 SDAYNAKEDVITLI
+1367 SDAYNAKEDIVSLI
-1381 DENFMPK
+1381 DEDFMPK
-1388 VKVYTVAG
+1388 VKVYTVAD

-1404 IKNAARVDL
+1404 MSNATRVGL

-1419 GSQQTKFTLNYGS
+1419 GSQQTEFTLDYGS

-1440 DKQTGNRY
+1440 DKQTGKRY

-1464 NNGRFYLVKE
+1464 NDGRFYLVKE

>member
-1 MRVFFQTSRQ
+1 MSVFFQTSRQ
-11 RSFLSACRIARK
+11 RSFLSVCRIAGK
-23 KWSASVPLLLAALLT
+23 KWSASVPLFLAALLT

-52 VQSVEHNG
+52 VQSFEQGG
-60 TRTEDNANTSGLTI
+60 TRAETASTSGL
-74 SGDIKKFYDDKNNLL
+74 DVVQDA
-89 YSGYTYAPSRRV
+89 TYGATYKPNCRV

-126 KLEYLVDKNLDNSV
+126 KLEYLVDKNLDNFVSL
-140 KLTGLAEVNTGLPI
+140 KGLAEVNAGLPI

-189 KGFWVKTYLKGEEQD
+189 QGFWVKTYLKGKEQD
-204 GSSTSGSGDDF
+204 GSSTSGSGDNF

-270 KIAASFGYYKE
+270 KIAAEKH
-281 AETNSGLG
+281 
-289 NTNNLIDEYPDNSEQ
+289 EYPYAEQ
-304 LSMLGHHELYV
+304 ERPLHPLSKGDLV
-315 DFNEKIVKDSEI
+315 NES
-327 GFKTGGLKTLDID
+327 
-340 LTGLS
+340 LT
-345 LFELTNNDV
+345 
-354 NNKYVW
+354 
-360 GNEKV
+360 
-365 LSGGIGISLLGTQDG
+365 DG
-380 SMSAIAKEDC
+380 PVCE
-390 YGVKIKLNTGL
+390 L

-406 DAILGL
+406 GGGLTCRVDFGATIPVGSEVGYYTTGGGLASISLGATKLNAYDTSDNNPQSINAESGIGVSALAGGAREFSMILTKKDTRRLELDLPSGINL
-412 LGNTHYYYAY
+412 LSAVQVHYAY

-452 SDDGSVSY
+452 SEGTVIY
-460 SLDRWPSGATSPS
+460 SLISSPNGVTSPE
-473 ISGNRIT
+473 ISGNHIT

-487 YVVQAIYKRGEE
+487 YVVKAVYTREE
-499 TSWSYAVIHRD
+499 KEISWSYAVIHRN

-521 MINTSANQGQY
+521 MINTSGNEGQY

-556 VDDDYTNYAEATNV
+556 VDGDYTNYAEATNV

-586 DIAPQGGGK
+586 DIALQGGGK

-610 ADVLKFFFIRLYND
+610 ADVLKFFFIRLYKD

-658 QTFDQ
+658 RTFDQ

-712 TINYAETKSSSAA
+712 TINYAETKSSSVA
-725 SVGSTMNNLSY
+725 SVGATTNNLSY

-746 SIVAGVSLISRSTVA
+746 SIVAGVSLISRPTVA
-761 VKFNSIRGGQPV
+761 VKFNSIRGGQPL

-807 TSGGLA
+807 TSSGLA

-833 YDEVRISFPS
+833 YNEVRISFPS

-868 DCAEEPDDQG
+868 DCAEELEVQG
-878 GTDGITYK
+878 EIDIVYRD
-886 SITEHVCVDETN
+886 ITEHVCVNKTTY
-898 DLGKVRISVDAQDD
+898 LGNVRISVDA
-912 KVGTKLTFTCYPY
+912 KPELLGTELTFTCYPY

-936 ELQQDDKGYF
+936 ALQQDNNGYF

-976 TWKRNAA
+976 TWKRNAL
-983 DTDWNNWSNWTDGSP
+983 DTDWNNWNNWTDGSP

-1007 TGATRYPNLK
+1007 AGATRYPNLN

-1077 DMFVSPEMPAYFT
+1077 DMFVSPEMPAYFI
-1090 PLNGATYRE
+1090 PLIGATYRE

-1119 SGTDLNG
+1119 SGTDPNG
-1126 TVAATADWSRT
+1126 TVVATADWSRT
-1137 FNAVAQLYEQAQG
+1137 FNAVAQPYEQAQG
-1150 IKMMVGNEGDG
+1150 IKMMVGNDWG
-1161 TSYRLRFPKAY
+1161 TFYRLRFPKAY

-1183 WVKEETLP
+1183 WVKKETLP

-1196 MNGKFAYEES
+1196 MNGKFAYEVI
-1206 GFKPENAGR
+1206 GFNPENAGS
-1215 SFTFKLRNEE
+1215 SFTFELRNEE
-1225 QGATYFVAGNP
+1225 QGATCFVAGNP

-1257 RIIDSENVFGEEEG
+1257 RIIDSENIFGEEEG
-1271 LVRISLSENGN
+1271 LVRISLGENGD

-1298 QAFYVEAS
+1298 QAFYVEVS
-1306 GDNASDNVDITY
+1306 GDYASDNVNITY
-1318 TSNMFVQPFAST
+1318 TSNMFVQPSAST

-1336 SASVPAAGE
+1336 SASVPTAGE

-1367 SDAYNAKEDVITLI
+1367 SDAYNAKEDIVSLI
-1381 DENFMPK
+1381 DEDFMPK
-1388 VKVYTVAG
+1388 VKVYTVAD

-1404 IKNAARVDL
+1404 MSNATRVGL

-1419 GSQQTKFTLNYGS
+1419 GSQQTEFTLDYGS

-1440 DKQTGNRY
+1440 DKQTGKRY

-1464 NNGRFYLVKE
+1464 NDGRFYLVKE

>member
-11 RSFLSACRIARK
+11 RSFLSACRIAGK

-52 VQSVEHNG
+52 MQSFEQGG
-60 TRTEDNANTSGLTI
+60 TRVNEDKNTSGL
-74 SGDIKKFYDDKNNLL
+74 DVVQDA
-89 YSGYTYAPSRRV
+89 TYGATYKPNRRV

-115 NLVGVLSNSDN
+115 GLIAIGANNENQEFLIDKDLTNGVTVS
-126 KLEYLVDKNLDNSV
+126 
-140 KLTGLAEVNTGLPI
+140 GLAKVDAGIPI
-154 LSVKDVNR
+154 FSVRDINR
-162 VYYDSSN
+162 VYYNDN
-169 GIKVGFLYKDPGGL
+169 EEQEEQGVKVGFVYEPQGGVL
-183 LSLNVL
+183 DLSVL
-189 KGFWVKTYLKGEEQD
+189 KSFYVQT
-204 GSSTSGSGDDF
+204 
-215 QLLNLNLLNV
+215 LLNGKVQDSSLSESGGEFELLDLNLLNV
-225 SGGLSEIS
+225 AGGKYEVS
-233 FTTTKPF
+233 FNATKPF
-240 DEVRIGCASIDVDVL
+240 DEVRLGYAGVNVNVSTAQ
-255 SGLEFYYAFVGENPK
+255 SAKFYYAFVGENPE
-270 KIAASFGYYKE
+270 KIAA
-281 AETNSGLG
+281 
-289 NTNNLIDEYPDNSEQ
+289 DEYTYEYAKGEEYDNALGIGKWNSKEELCDSDLDNGLTFSLNAL
-304 LSMLGHHELYV
+304 LSV
-315 DFNEKIVKDSEI
+315 PQFRVNFNADIPAGSEI
-327 GFKTGGLKTLDID
+327 GFRTSTATLLNVDLGGVTMHALNASNKSQQKVELKTGI
-340 LTGLS
+340 GLS
-345 LFELTNNDV
+345 
-354 NNKYVW
+354 
-360 GNEKV
+360 
-365 LSGGIGISLLGTQDG
+365 
-380 SMSAIAKEDC
+380 A
-390 YGVKIKLNTGL
+390 
-401 VGGLL
+401 VGGNSKNFSFITTKAARGVQIDFPLSVKL
-406 DAILGL
+406 AETTI
-412 LGNTHYYYAY
+412 HYAY
-422 SRDPVEIDVSS
+422 SRDPVKIDVSS

-545 LFNKINNRQNL
+545 LFNKINYRQNL

-610 ADVLKFFFIRLYND
+610 VDVLKFFFIRLYKD

-658 QTFDQ
+658 RTFDQ

-694 AGTSEAC
+694 EGTSEAC

-712 TINYAETKSSSAA
+712 TINYAETKFPSVVG
-725 SVGSTMNNLSY
+725 VGSTMNNLSY

-886 SITEHVCVDETN
+886 SITEHVCVDETTY
-898 DLGKVRISVDAQDD
+898 LGNVRIFVDAQDD
-912 KVGTKLTFTCYPY
+912 KAKLTFTCYPY

-936 ELQQDDKGYF
+936 ELQPDDKEGYF

-959 GLSTYNGLRAQV
+959 GLSTNNGLRAQV
-971 HPLKT
+971 HPRKT
-976 TWKRNAA
+976 TWKRNPT

-1017 AWGSVDKFY
+1017 AWDSVDKFY

-1090 PLNGATYRE
+1090 PLNEKTYRE
-1099 VRHNPVVR
+1099 VRHNPIVR

-1119 SGTDLNG
+1119 SGTNG

-1137 FNAVAQLYEQAQG
+1137 FNAVDQLYEQAQG
-1150 IKMMVGNEGDG
+1150 IKMMVGNDWG

-1172 TEYNYYTLSGG
+1172 TKYYYYTLSGG
-1183 WVKEETLP
+1183 KVKPETLP
-1191 EGARN
+1191 DEARN
-1196 MNGKFAYEES
+1196 MNGKFTYEES
-1206 GFKPENAGR
+1206 GFTPEKVRN
-1215 SFTFKLRNEE
+1215 SFTFELRNEE

-1257 RIIDSENVFGEEEG
+1257 RIIDSENVFGKEEG
-1271 LVRISLSENGN
+1271 LVRISLGENGD
-1282 LSFDVAGEQS
+1282 LSFEGEYGEQS

-1306 GDNASDNVDITY
+1306 GDYASDNVNITY
-1318 TSNMFVQPFAST
+1318 TSDMFVQPSAST

-1381 DENFMPK
+1381 DEDFMPK

>member
-1 MRVFFQTSRQ
+1 M
-11 RSFLSACRIARK
+11 
-23 KWSASVPLLLAALLT
+23 PLFLAALLT

-52 VQSVEHNG
+52 VQSFEQGG
-60 TRTEDNANTSGLTI
+60 TRAETASTSGL
-74 SGDIKKFYDDKNNLL
+74 DVVQDA
-89 YSGYTYAPSRRV
+89 TYGATYKPNCRV

-126 KLEYLVDKNLDNSV
+126 KLEYLVDKNLDNFVSL
-140 KLTGLAEVNTGLPI
+140 KGLAEVNAGLPI

-189 KGFWVKTYLKGEEQD
+189 QGFWVKTYLKGKEQD
-204 GSSTSGSGDDF
+204 GSSTSGSGDNF

-255 SGLEFYYAFVGENPK
+255 SGLEFYYAFVGENSK
-270 KIAASFGYYKE
+270 KIAAEKH
-281 AETNSGLG
+281 
-289 NTNNLIDEYPDNSEQ
+289 EYPYAEQ
-304 LSMLGHHELYV
+304 ERPRHHLSKGDLVNESLTDGPVCELV
-315 DFNEKIVKDSEI
+315 S
-327 GFKTGGLKTLDID
+327 
-340 LTGLS
+340 
-345 LFELTNNDV
+345 
-354 NNKYVW
+354 
-360 GNEKV
+360 
-365 LSGGIGISLLGTQDG
+365 
-380 SMSAIAKEDC
+380 
-390 YGVKIKLNTGL
+390 
-401 VGGLL
+401 
-406 DAILGL
+406 GL
-412 LGNTHYYYAY
+412 LGGGLTCRVDFGATIPVGSEVGYYTTGGGLASISLGATKLNAYDTSDNNPQSINAESGIGVSALAGGAREFSMILTKKDTRRLELDLPSGINLLSAVQVHYAY

-452 SDDGSVSY
+452 SEGTVIY
-460 SLDRWPSGATSPS
+460 SLISSPNGVTSPE
-473 ISGNRIT
+473 ISGNHIT

-487 YVVQAIYKRGEE
+487 YVVKAVYTREE
-499 TSWSYAVIHRD
+499 KEISWSYAVIHRN

-521 MINTSANQGQY
+521 MINTSGNEGQY

-556 VDDDYTNYAEATNV
+556 VDGDYTNYAEATNV

-586 DIAPQGGGK
+586 DIALQGGGK

-610 ADVLKFFFIRLYND
+610 ADVLKFFFIRLYKD

-658 QTFDQ
+658 RTFDQ

-712 TINYAETKSSSAA
+712 TINYAETKSSSVA
-725 SVGSTMNNLSY
+725 SVGATTNNLSY

-761 VKFNSIRGGQPV
+761 VKFNSIRGGQPL
-773 GAILRTPGYV
+773 GAILRMPGYV

-807 TSGGLA
+807 TSSGLA

-833 YDEVRISFPS
+833 YNEVRISFPS

-868 DCAEEPDDQG
+868 DCAEELEVQG
-878 GTDGITYK
+878 EIDIVYRD
-886 SITEHVCVDETN
+886 ITEHVCVDETTY
-898 DLGKVRISVDAQDD
+898 LGNVRISVDA
-912 KVGTKLTFTCYPY
+912 KPELLGTELTFTCYPY

-936 ELQQDDKGYF
+936 ALQQDNNGYF

-976 TWKRNAA
+976 TWKRNAS

-1007 TGATRYPNLK
+1007 AGATRYPNLN

-1119 SGTDLNG
+1119 SGTDPNG
-1126 TVAATADWSRT
+1126 TVVATADWSRT
-1137 FNAVAQLYEQAQG
+1137 FNAVAQPYEQAQG
-1150 IKMMVGNEGDG
+1150 IKMMVGNDWG

-1183 WVKEETLP
+1183 WVKKETLP

-1196 MNGKFAYEES
+1196 MNGKFAYEVI
-1206 GFKPENAGR
+1206 GFNPENAGS
-1215 SFTFKLRNEE
+1215 SFTFELRNEE
-1225 QGATYFVAGNP
+1225 QGATCFVAGNP

-1257 RIIDSENVFGEEEG
+1257 RIIDSENIFGEEEG
-1271 LVRISLSENGN
+1271 LVRISLGENGD

-1298 QAFYVEAS
+1298 QAFYVEVS
-1306 GDNASDNVDITY
+1306 GDYASDNVNITY
-1318 TSNMFVQPFAST
+1318 TSNMFVQPSAST

-1336 SASVPAAGE
+1336 SASVPTAGE

-1367 SDAYNAKEDVITLI
+1367 SDAYNAKEDIVSLI
-1381 DENFMPK
+1381 DEDFMPK
-1388 VKVYTVAG
+1388 VKVYTVAD

-1404 IKNAARVDL
+1404 MSNATRVGL

-1419 GSQQTKFTLNYGS
+1419 GSQQTEFTLDYGS

-1440 DKQTGNRY
+1440 DKQTGKRY

-1464 NNGRFYLVKE
+1464 NDGRFYLVKE

>member
-1 MRVFFQTSRQ
+1 MSVFFQTSRQ
-11 RSFLSACRIARK
+11 RSFLSACRIAGK
-23 KWSASVPLLLAALLT
+23 KWSASVPLFLAALLT

-52 VQSVEHNG
+52 VQSFEQGG
-60 TRTEDNANTSGLTI
+60 TRAEAASTSGL
-74 SGDIKKFYDDKNNLL
+74 DVVKDA
-89 YSGYTYAPSRRV
+89 TYGATYKPNCRV

-126 KLEYLVDKNLDNSV
+126 KLEYLVDKNLDNFVSL
-140 KLTGLAEVNTGLPI
+140 KGLAEVNAELPI

-183 LSLNVL
+183 LSLDVL

-204 GSSTSGSGDDF
+204 GSSTSGSGENF

-233 FTTTKPF
+233 FTTKKPF

-270 KIAASFGYYKE
+270 KIAAKE
-281 AETNSGLG
+281 H
-289 NTNNLIDEYPDNSEQ
+289 EYPDAKQERPS
-304 LSMLGHHELYV
+304 
-315 DFNEKIVKDSEI
+315 
-327 GFKTGGLKTLDID
+327 
-340 LTGLS
+340 
-345 LFELTNNDV
+345 TNITD
-354 NNKYVW
+354 
-360 GNEKV
+360 
-365 LSGGIGISLLGTQDG
+365 LLGRNLVDSDISNGPTCELL
-380 SMSAIAKEDC
+380 S
-390 YGVKIKLNTGL
+390 GL
-401 VGGLL
+401 VGGGLTCRVDFGATIPVGSEVGYYTKGGGLASISLGATKLNAYDTGDNNPQSINTEGGIGVSALVGGAREFSMILTKENAQRLELDLPSGINLL
-406 DAILGL
+406 SAVQV
-412 LGNTHYYYAY
+412 HYAY

-452 SDDGSVSY
+452 SDGSVTY
-460 SLDRWPSGATSPS
+460 SLISWPSGATSPS
-473 ISGNRIT
+473 ISGNHMT

-487 YVVQAIYKRGEE
+487 YVVKAIYTREEKE
-499 TSWSYAVIHRD
+499 TSWSYAVIHRN
-510 KKEAEAGCNTM
+510 KKEAVAGCNTM

-556 VDDDYTNYAEATNV
+556 VDGDYTNYAEATNV

-586 DIAPQGGGK
+586 DIAPQGGK

-610 ADVLKFFFIRLYND
+610 ADVLKFFFIRLYKD
-624 GKEVFSGLTAEN
+624 GEEVFSGLTAEN
-636 DAVGVGLVGND
+636 DAIGVGLVGND

-658 QTFDQ
+658 KTFDQ

-684 FYEPVTCEEY
+684 FYEPTTCEEY

-725 SVGSTMNNLSY
+725 SVGATMNNLSY

-783 LNASVLQNVTI
+783 LNASVLQNVAI

-826 EVTPLQD
+826 EVTPLQG

-868 DCAEEPDDQG
+868 DCAEELEVQG
-878 GTDGITYK
+878 EIDIVYRG
-886 SITEHVCVDETN
+886 ITEHVCVDETTY
-898 DLGKVRISVDAQDD
+898 LGNVRISVDA
-912 KVGTKLTFTCYPY
+912 KPELLGTELTFTCYPY

-936 ELQQDDKGYF
+936 ELRQDDKGYF

-976 TWKRNAA
+976 TWKRNAS
-983 DTDWNNWSNWTDGSP
+983 DTDWNNWNNWTDGSP

-1007 TGATRYPNLK
+1007 AGATRYPNLN

-1119 SGTDLNG
+1119 SGTDPNG
-1126 TVAATADWSRT
+1126 TVAATVDWSRT
-1137 FNAVAQLYEQAQG
+1137 FNAVAQPYEQAQG
-1150 IKMMVGNEGDG
+1150 IKMMVGNDWG

-1183 WVKEETLP
+1183 WVKKETLP

-1196 MNGKFAYEES
+1196 MNGKFAYEVI
-1206 GFKPENAGR
+1206 GFNPENAGS
-1215 SFTFKLRNEE
+1215 SFTFELRNEE

-1257 RIIDSENVFGEEEG
+1257 RIIDSENIFGGEEG
-1271 LVRISLSENGN
+1271 LVRISLGENGD

-1298 QAFYVEAS
+1298 QAFYVEVS
-1306 GDNASDNVDITY
+1306 GDYASDNVNITY
-1318 TSNMFVQPFAST
+1318 TSNMFVQPSAST

-1336 SASVPAAGE
+1336 SASVPTAGE

-1360 LLRSAGA
+1360 LLHSAGA
-1367 SDAYNAKEDVITLI
+1367 SDAYNAKEDIVSLI
-1381 DENFMPK
+1381 DEDFMPK
-1388 VKVYTVAG
+1388 VKVYTVAD

-1404 IKNAARVDL
+1404 MSNATRVGL

-1419 GSQQTKFTLNYGS
+1419 GSQQTEFTLDYGS

-1440 DKQTGNRY
+1440 DKQTGKRY

-1464 NNGRFYLVKE
+1464 NDGRFYLVKE

>member
-1 MRVFFQTSRQ
+1 MSVFFQTSRQ
-11 RSFLSACRIARK
+11 RSFLSACRIAGK
-23 KWSASVPLLLAALLT
+23 KWSASVPLFLAALLT

-52 VQSVEHNG
+52 VQSFEQGG
-60 TRTEDNANTSGLTI
+60 TRAEAASTSGL
-74 SGDIKKFYDDKNNLL
+74 DVVQDA
-89 YSGYTYAPSRRV
+89 TYGATYKPNCRV

-126 KLEYLVDKNLDNSV
+126 KLEYLVDKNLDNFVSL
-140 KLTGLAEVNTGLPI
+140 KGLAEVNAGLPI

-169 GIKVGFLYKDPGGL
+169 VIKVGFLYKDPGGL

-189 KGFWVKTYLKGEEQD
+189 QGFWVKTYLKGKEQD
-204 GSSTSGSGDDF
+204 GSSTSGSGDNF
-215 QLLNLNLLNV
+215 KLLNLNLLNV

-270 KIAASFGYYKE
+270 KIAAKKHEYPY
-281 AETNSGLG
+281 AEQERPLHPLSKGDLVNES
-289 NTNNLIDEYPDNSEQ
+289 LIDGPVC
-304 LSMLGHHELYV
+304 EL
-315 DFNEKIVKDSEI
+315 
-327 GFKTGGLKTLDID
+327 
-340 LTGLS
+340 
-345 LFELTNNDV
+345 
-354 NNKYVW
+354 
-360 GNEKV
+360 
-365 LSGGIGISLLGTQDG
+365 IS
-380 SMSAIAKEDC
+380 
-390 YGVKIKLNTGL
+390 
-401 VGGLL
+401 
-406 DAILGL
+406 GL
-412 LGNTHYYYAY
+412 LGGGLTCRVDFGATIPVGSEVGYYTTGGGLASISLGATKLNAYDTSDNNPQSINTESGIGVSALAGGAREFSMILTKENAQRLELDLPSGINLLSAVQVHYAY

-452 SDDGSVSY
+452 SDGTVSY
-460 SLDRWPSGATSPS
+460 SLISWPSGATSPS
-473 ISGNRIT
+473 ISGNHMT

-487 YVVQAIYKRGEE
+487 YAVKAVYTREEKE
-499 TSWSYAVIHRD
+499 TSWSYAVIHRN
-510 KKEAEAGCNTM
+510 KKEAVAGCNTM

-556 VDDDYTNYAEATNV
+556 VDGDYTNYAEATNV

-586 DIAPQGGGK
+586 DIAPQGGK

-610 ADVLKFFFIRLYND
+610 ADVLKFFFIRLYKD
-624 GKEVFSGLTAEN
+624 GEEVFSGLTAEN
-636 DAVGVGLVGND
+636 DAIGVGLVGND

-658 QTFDQ
+658 KTFDQ

-684 FYEPVTCEEY
+684 FYEPTTCEEY

-725 SVGSTMNNLSY
+725 SVGATMNNLSY

-761 VKFNSIRGGQPV
+761 VKFNSIRGGQPL

-826 EVTPLQD
+826 EVTPLQG

-878 GTDGITYK
+878 ETDIAYK
-886 SITEHVCVDETN
+886 SITEHVCVDETTY
-898 DLGKVRISVDAQDD
+898 LGNVRISVDA
-912 KVGTKLTFTCYPY
+912 KSELLGTELTFTCYPY
-925 NGNGQKIEQEA
+925 NGNGQKIEQKA

-959 GLSTYNGLRAQV
+959 GLSTYNGMRAQV

-976 TWKRNAA
+976 TWKRSAS

-1007 TGATRYPNLK
+1007 AGATRYPNLK

-1072 GMVTG
+1072 GMITG

-1090 PLNGATYRE
+1090 PLKEDTYRE
-1099 VRHNPVVR
+1099 VRHNPIVR

-1119 SGTDLNG
+1119 SGTNG
-1126 TVAATADWSRT
+1126 TVVATADWSRT
-1137 FNAVAQLYEQAQG
+1137 FNAVAQPYEQAQG
-1150 IKMMVGNEGDG
+1150 IKMMVGNDWG

-1172 TEYNYYTLSGG
+1172 TEYNYYTLSGEC
-1183 WVKEETLP
+1183 VKKETLP
-1191 EGARN
+1191 VEARN
-1196 MNGKFAYEES
+1196 MNGKFAYEVS
-1206 GFKPENAGR
+1206 GFNPENAGN
-1215 SFTFKLRNEE
+1215 SFTFELRNDGK
-1225 QGATYFVAGNP
+1225 GATYFVAGNP

-1251 QSVQAI
+1251 QFVQAI
-1257 RIIDSENVFGEEEG
+1257 RIIDSESVFGEEEG
-1271 LVRISLSENGN
+1271 LVRISLGKNGD
-1282 LSFDVAGEQS
+1282 LSFNVAGEQS

-1298 QAFYVEAS
+1298 QAFYVEALE
-1306 GDNASDNVDITY
+1306 GYTSDNVNITY
-1318 TSNMFVQPFAST
+1318 TSDMFVQPSAST

-1336 SASVPAAGE
+1336 SASVPTAGE

-1360 LLRSAGA
+1360 LIRSAGA
-1367 SDAYNAKEDVITLI
+1367 SDAYNAKEDIVSLI
-1381 DENFMPK
+1381 DEDFMPK
-1388 VKVYTVAG
+1388 VKVYTVAD

-1404 IKNAARVDL
+1404 MSNATRVGL

-1419 GSQQTKFTLNYGS
+1419 GSQQTEFTLDYGS

-1440 DKQTGNRY
+1440 DKQTGKRY

-1464 NNGRFYLVKE
+1464 NDGRFYLVKE

>member
-1 MRVFFQTSRQ
+1 MSVFFQTSRQ
-11 RSFLSACRIARK
+11 RSFLSACRIAGK
-23 KWSASVPLLLAALLT
+23 KWSASVPLFLAALLT

-52 VQSVEHNG
+52 VQSFEQGG
-60 TRTEDNANTSGLTI
+60 TRAEAASTSGL
-74 SGDIKKFYDDKNNLL
+74 DVVQDA
-89 YSGYTYAPSRRV
+89 TYGATYKPNCRV

-126 KLEYLVDKNLDNSV
+126 KLEYLVDKNLDNFVSL
-140 KLTGLAEVNTGLPI
+140 KGLAEVNAGLPI

-169 GIKVGFLYKDPGGL
+169 VIKVGFLYKDPGGL

-189 KGFWVKTYLKGEEQD
+189 QGFWVKTYLKGKEQD
-204 GSSTSGSGDDF
+204 GSSTSGSGDNF
-215 QLLNLNLLNV
+215 KLLNLNLLNV

-240 DEVRIGCASIDVDVL
+240 DEVRIGCASIDVNVL

-270 KIAASFGYYKE
+270 KIAA
-281 AETNSGLG
+281 ETYA
-289 NTNNLIDEYPDNSEQ
+289 YPTAKQ
-304 LSMLGHHELYV
+304 
-315 DFNEKIVKDSEI
+315 EKPAH
-327 GFKTGGLKTLDID
+327 
-340 LTGLS
+340 
-345 LFELTNNDV
+345 
-354 NNKYVW
+354 
-360 GNEKV
+360 
-365 LSGGIGISLLGTQDG
+365 LGTGDLVNKNLNDG
-380 SMSAIAKEDC
+380 PVCE
-390 YGVKIKLNTGL
+390 L
-401 VGGLL
+401 VS
-406 DAILGL
+406 GL
-412 LGNTHYYYAY
+412 LGGLTCRVDFGATIPVDSEVGYYTTGGGLASISLGATKLNAYDTSDNNPQSINTESGIGVSALAGGAREFSMILTKENAQRLELDLPSGINLLSAVRVHYAY

-452 SDDGSVSY
+452 SDGTVSY
-460 SLDRWPSGATSPS
+460 SLFSSPDGATSS

-487 YVVQAIYKRGEE
+487 YVVKAVYTREEKE
-499 TSWSYAVIHRD
+499 TSWSYAVIHRN

-521 MINTSANQGQY
+521 MINTSGSEGQY

-556 VDDDYTNYAEATNV
+556 VDGDYTNYAEATNV

-586 DIAPQGGGK
+586 DIAPQGGK

-610 ADVLKFFFIRLYND
+610 ADVLKFFFIRLYKD
-624 GKEVFSGLTAEN
+624 GEEVFSGLTAEN
-636 DAVGVGLVGND
+636 DAIGVGLVGND

-658 QTFDQ
+658 KTFDQ

-725 SVGSTMNNLSY
+725 SVGATMNNLSY

-761 VKFNSIRGGQPV
+761 VKFNSIRGGQPL

-826 EVTPLQD
+826 EVTPLQG

-878 GTDGITYK
+878 ETDIAYK
-886 SITEHVCVDETN
+886 SITEHVCVDETTY
-898 DLGKVRISVDAQDD
+898 LGNVRISVDAQDD

-936 ELQQDDKGYF
+936 ELRQDDKGYF

-976 TWKRNAA
+976 TWKRNAS

-1007 TGATRYPNLK
+1007 AGATRYPDLN

-1119 SGTDLNG
+1119 SGTDPNG

-1137 FNAVAQLYEQAQG
+1137 FNAVAQPYEQAQG
-1150 IKMMVGNEGDG
+1150 IKMMVGNDWG

-1183 WVKEETLP
+1183 WVKKETLP

-1196 MNGKFAYEES
+1196 MNGKFAYEVI
-1206 GFKPENAGR
+1206 GFNPENAGS
-1215 SFTFKLRNEE
+1215 SFTFELRNEE

-1257 RIIDSENVFGEEEG
+1257 RIIDSKNIFGGEEG
-1271 LVRISLSENGN
+1271 LVRISLGENGD

-1298 QAFYVEAS
+1298 QAFYVEVS
-1306 GDNASDNVDITY
+1306 GDYASDNVNITY
-1318 TSNMFVQPFAST
+1318 TSNMFVQPSAST

-1336 SASVPAAGE
+1336 SASVPTAGE

-1367 SDAYNAKEDVITLI
+1367 SDAYNAKEDIVSLI
-1381 DENFMPK
+1381 DEDFMPK
-1388 VKVYTVAG
+1388 VKVYTVAD

-1404 IKNAARVDL
+1404 MSNATRVGL

-1419 GSQQTKFTLNYGS
+1419 GSQQTEFTLDYGS

-1440 DKQTGNRY
+1440 DKQTGKRY

-1464 NNGRFYLVKE
+1464 NDGRFYLVKE

>member
-1 MRVFFQTSRQ
+1 MSVFFQTSRQ
-11 RSFLSACRIARK
+11 RSFLSACRIAGK
-23 KWSASVPLLLAALLT
+23 KWSASVPLFLAALLT

-52 VQSVEHNG
+52 VQSFEQGG
-60 TRTEDNANTSGLTI
+60 TRAEAASTSGL
-74 SGDIKKFYDDKNNLL
+74 DVVQDA
-89 YSGYTYAPSRRV
+89 TYGATYKPNCRV

-126 KLEYLVDKNLDNSV
+126 KLEYLVDKNLDNFVSL
-140 KLTGLAEVNTGLPI
+140 KGLAEVNARLPI

-183 LSLNVL
+183 LSLDVL

-204 GSSTSGSGDDF
+204 GSSTSGSGENF

-233 FTTTKPF
+233 FTTTRPF

-270 KIAASFGYYKE
+270 KIAA
-281 AETNSGLG
+281 ETYA
-289 NTNNLIDEYPDNSEQ
+289 YPTAKQ
-304 LSMLGHHELYV
+304 
-315 DFNEKIVKDSEI
+315 EKPAH
-327 GFKTGGLKTLDID
+327 
-340 LTGLS
+340 
-345 LFELTNNDV
+345 
-354 NNKYVW
+354 
-360 GNEKV
+360 
-365 LSGGIGISLLGTQDG
+365 LGTGDLVNKSLTDG
-380 SMSAIAKEDC
+380 PVCE
-390 YGVKIKLNTGL
+390 L
-401 VGGLL
+401 VS
-406 DAILGL
+406 GL
-412 LGNTHYYYAY
+412 LGGLTCRVDFGATIPVGSEVGYYTAGGGLASISLGATKLNAYDTSDNNPQSINTESGIGVSALAGGAREFSMILTKKDTRRLELDLPSGINLLSAVQVHYAY

-446 YNLPTP
+446 YDLPTP
-452 SDDGSVSY
+452 SEGTVIY
-460 SLDRWPSGATSPS
+460 SLISSPNGVTSPE
-473 ISGNRIT
+473 ISGNHMT

-487 YVVQAIYKRGEE
+487 YVVKAIYTREGE
-499 TSWSYAVIHRD
+499 TSLSYAVIHRD
-510 KKEAEAGCNTM
+510 KKEAVAGCNTM
-521 MINTSANQGQY
+521 MINTSENQGQY

-556 VDDDYTNYAEATNV
+556 VDGDYTNYAEATNV

-586 DIAPQGGGK
+586 DIAPQGGK

-610 ADVLKFFFIRLYND
+610 ADVLKFFFIRLYKD
-624 GKEVFSGLTAEN
+624 GEEVFSGLTAEN

-658 QTFDQ
+658 KTFDQ

-684 FYEPVTCEEY
+684 FYEPTTCEEY

-725 SVGSTMNNLSY
+725 SVGATMNNLSY

-783 LNASVLQNVTI
+783 LNASVLQNVAI

-826 EVTPLQD
+826 EVTPLQG

-878 GTDGITYK
+878 ETDIAYK
-886 SITEHVCVDETN
+886 SITEHVCVDETTY
-898 DLGKVRISVDAQDD
+898 LGNVRIFVDAQDD

-976 TWKRNAA
+976 TWKRNAS

-1007 TGATRYPNLK
+1007 AGATRYPNLS

-1090 PLNGATYRE
+1090 PLKEDTYRE

-1119 SGTDLNG
+1119 SGTNG
-1126 TVAATADWSRT
+1126 TVVATADWSRT
-1137 FNAVAQLYEQAQG
+1137 FNAVAQPYEQAQG
-1150 IKMMVGNEGDG
+1150 IKMMVGNDWG

-1172 TEYNYYTLSGG
+1172 TEYNYYTLSGEC
-1183 WVKEETLP
+1183 VKKETLP
-1191 EGARN
+1191 VEARN
-1196 MNGKFAYEES
+1196 MNGKFAYEVS
-1206 GFKPENAGR
+1206 GFNPENAGN
-1215 SFTFKLRNEE
+1215 SFPFELRNDGK
-1225 QGATYFVAGNP
+1225 GATYFVAGNP

-1257 RIIDSENVFGEEEG
+1257 RIIDSESVFGEEEG
-1271 LVRISLSENGN
+1271 LVRISLGKNGD

-1298 QAFYVEAS
+1298 QAFYVEALE
-1306 GDNASDNVDITY
+1306 GYTSDNVNITY
-1318 TSNMFVQPFAST
+1318 TSDMFVQPSAST

-1336 SASVPAAGE
+1336 SASVPTAGK

-1367 SDAYNAKEDVITLI
+1367 SDAYNAKEDIVSLI
-1381 DENFMPK
+1381 DEDFMPK
-1388 VKVYTVAG
+1388 VKVYTVAD

-1404 IKNAARVDL
+1404 MSNATRVDL

-1419 GSQQTKFTLNYGS
+1419 GSQQTEFTLDYGS

-1440 DKQTGNRY
+1440 DKQTGKRY

-1464 NNGRFYLVKE
+1464 NDGRFYLVKE

>member
-1 MRVFFQTSRQ
+1 MSVFFQTSRQ
-11 RSFLSACRIARK
+11 RSFLSACRIAGK
-23 KWSASVPLLLAALLT
+23 KWSASVPLFLAALLT

-52 VQSVEHNG
+52 VQSFEQGG
-60 TRTEDNANTSGLTI
+60 TRAEAASTSGLDVVQDAT
-74 SGDIKKFYDDKNNLL
+74 GA
-89 YSGYTYAPSRRV
+89 TYKPNCRV

-140 KLTGLAEVNTGLPI
+140 SLKGLAEVNAGLPI

-169 GIKVGFLYKDPGGL
+169 GIKVGFLYKAPGGL

-189 KGFWVKTYLKGEEQD
+189 QGFWVKTYLKGKEQD
-204 GSSTSGSGDDF
+204 GSSTSGSGDKF

-240 DEVRIGCASIDVDVL
+240 DEVRIGCASISVEVL

-270 KIAASFGYYKE
+270 KIAAEKHEYPYAEQERPLHPLSKGDLVNESLIDGPVCELVSGLLGGLTCRVDFGATIPVGSEVGYY
-281 AETNSGLG
+281 T
-289 NTNNLIDEYPDNSEQ
+289 
-304 LSMLGHHELYV
+304 
-315 DFNEKIVKDSEI
+315 
-327 GFKTGGLKTLDID
+327 TGGGLASISLGATKLNAYD
-340 LTGLS
+340 TGD
-345 LFELTNNDV
+345 NNPQSI
-354 NNKYVW
+354 NT
-360 GNEKV
+360 E
-365 LSGGIGISLLGTQDG
+365 SGIGV
-380 SMSAIAKEDC
+380 SA
-390 YGVKIKLNTGL
+390 L
-401 VGGLL
+401 VGGAREFSMILTKKDTRRLELDLPSGINLL
-406 DAILGL
+406 SAVKV
-412 LGNTHYYYAY
+412 HYAY

-452 SDDGSVSY
+452 SEGTVIY
-460 SLDRWPSGATSPS
+460 SLISWPSGATSPS
-473 ISGNRIT
+473 ISGNHMT

-487 YVVQAIYKRGEE
+487 YVVKAVYTRGEE
-499 TSWSYAVIHRD
+499 TSWSYAVIHRN
-510 KKEAEAGCNTM
+510 KKEAVAGCNTM
-521 MINTSANQGQY
+521 MINTSGNEGQY

-556 VDDDYTNYAEATNV
+556 VDGDYTNYAEATNV

-586 DIAPQGGGK
+586 DIAPQGGK

-610 ADVLKFFFIRLYND
+610 ADVLKFFFIRLYKD
-624 GKEVFSGLTAEN
+624 GEEVFSGLTAEN

-712 TINYAETKSSSAA
+712 TINYAETKSSSVA
-725 SVGSTMNNLSY
+725 SVGATTNNLSY

-761 VKFNSIRGGQPV
+761 VKFNSIRGGQPL

-807 TSGGLA
+807 TSSGLA

-833 YDEVRISFPS
+833 YNEVRISFPS

-868 DCAEEPDDQG
+868 DCAEELEVQG
-878 GTDGITYK
+878 EIDIVYRG
-886 SITEHVCVDETN
+886 ITEHVCVDETTY
-898 DLGKVRISVDAQDD
+898 LGNVRISVDA
-912 KVGTKLTFTCYPY
+912 KPELLGTELTFTCYPY

-936 ELQQDDKGYF
+936 ALQQDNNGYF

-976 TWKRNAA
+976 TWKRNAS
-983 DTDWNNWSNWTDGSP
+983 DTDWNNWNNWTDGSP

-1007 TGATRYPNLK
+1007 AGATRYPNLN

-1119 SGTDLNG
+1119 SGTNG
-1126 TVAATADWSRT
+1126 TVAATVDWSRT
-1137 FNAVAQLYEQAQG
+1137 FNAVAQPYEQAQG
-1150 IKMMVGNEGDG
+1150 IKMMVGNDWG

-1183 WVKEETLP
+1183 WVKKETLP

-1196 MNGKFAYEES
+1196 MNGKFAYEVI
-1206 GFKPENAGR
+1206 GFNPENAGS
-1215 SFTFKLRNEE
+1215 SFTFELRNEE

-1257 RIIDSENVFGEEEG
+1257 RIIDSENIFGGEEG
-1271 LVRISLSENGN
+1271 LVRISLGENGD

-1298 QAFYVEAS
+1298 QAFYVEVS
-1306 GDNASDNVDITY
+1306 GDYASDNVNITY
-1318 TSNMFVQPFAST
+1318 TSNMFVQPSAST

-1336 SASVPAAGE
+1336 SASVPTAGE

-1360 LLRSAGA
+1360 LLHSAGA
-1367 SDAYNAKEDVITLI
+1367 SDAYNAKEDIVSLI
-1381 DENFMPK
+1381 DEDFMPK
-1388 VKVYTVAG
+1388 VKVYTVAD

-1404 IKNAARVDL
+1404 MSNATRVGL

-1419 GSQQTKFTLNYGS
+1419 GSQQTEFTLDYGS

-1440 DKQTGNRY
+1440 DKQTGKRY

-1464 NNGRFYLVKE
+1464 NDGRFYLVKE

>member
-1 MRVFFQTSRQ
+1 MSVFFQTSRQ
-11 RSFLSACRIARK
+11 RSFLSACRIAGK
-23 KWSASVPLLLAALLT
+23 KWSASVPLFLAALLT

-52 VQSVEHNG
+52 VQSFEQGG
-60 TRTEDNANTSGLTI
+60 TRAEAASTSGLDVVQDAT
-74 SGDIKKFYDDKNNLL
+74 GA
-89 YSGYTYAPSRRV
+89 TYKPNCRV

-140 KLTGLAEVNTGLPI
+140 SLKGLAEVNAGLPI

-169 GIKVGFLYKDPGGL
+169 GIKVGFLYKAPGGL

-189 KGFWVKTYLKGEEQD
+189 QGFWVKTYLKGKEQD
-204 GSSTSGSGDDF
+204 GSSTSGSGDKF

-233 FTTTKPF
+233 FTTKPF
-240 DEVRIGCASIDVDVL
+240 DEVRIGCASISVEVL

-270 KIAASFGYYKE
+270 KIAAKE
-281 AETNSGLG
+281 H
-289 NTNNLIDEYPDNSEQ
+289 EYPDAKQERPS
-304 LSMLGHHELYV
+304 
-315 DFNEKIVKDSEI
+315 
-327 GFKTGGLKTLDID
+327 
-340 LTGLS
+340 
-345 LFELTNNDV
+345 TNITD
-354 NNKYVW
+354 
-360 GNEKV
+360 
-365 LSGGIGISLLGTQDG
+365 LLGRNLVDSDISNGPTCELL
-380 SMSAIAKEDC
+380 S
-390 YGVKIKLNTGL
+390 GL
-401 VGGLL
+401 VGGGLTCRVDFGATIPVGSEVGYYTTGGGLASISLGATKLNAYDTGDNNPQSINTESGIGVSALVGGAREFSMILTKKDTRRLELDLPSGINLL
-406 DAILGL
+406 SAVKV
-412 LGNTHYYYAY
+412 HYAY

-452 SDDGSVSY
+452 SEGTVIY
-460 SLDRWPSGATSPS
+460 SLISWPSGATSPS
-473 ISGNRIT
+473 ISGNHMT

-487 YVVQAIYKRGEE
+487 YVVKAVYTREEKE
-499 TSWSYAVIHRD
+499 TSWSYAVIHRN
-510 KKEAEAGCNTM
+510 KKEAVAGCNTM
-521 MINTSANQGQY
+521 MINTSGNEGQY

-556 VDDDYTNYAEATNV
+556 VDGDYTNYAEATNV

-586 DIAPQGGGK
+586 DIAPQGGK

-610 ADVLKFFFIRLYND
+610 ADVLKFFFIRLYKD
-624 GKEVFSGLTAEN
+624 GEEVFSGLTAEN

-658 QTFDQ
+658 RTFDQ

-712 TINYAETKSSSAA
+712 TINYAETKSSSVA
-725 SVGSTMNNLSY
+725 SVGATTNNLSY

-761 VKFNSIRGGQPV
+761 VKFNSIRGGQPL

-807 TSGGLA
+807 TSSGLA

-833 YDEVRISFPS
+833 YNEVRISFPS

-868 DCAEEPDDQG
+868 DCAEELEVQG
-878 GTDGITYK
+878 EIDIVYRG
-886 SITEHVCVDETN
+886 ITEHVCVDETTY
-898 DLGKVRISVDAQDD
+898 LGNVRISVDA
-912 KVGTKLTFTCYPY
+912 KPELLGTELTFTCYPY

-936 ELQQDDKGYF
+936 ALQQDNNGYF

-976 TWKRNAA
+976 TWKRNAS
-983 DTDWNNWSNWTDGSP
+983 DTDWNNWNNWTDGSP

-1007 TGATRYPNLK
+1007 AGATRYPNLN

-1119 SGTDLNG
+1119 SGTNG
-1126 TVAATADWSRT
+1126 TVAATVDWSRT
-1137 FNAVAQLYEQAQG
+1137 FNAVAQPYEQAQG
-1150 IKMMVGNEGDG
+1150 IKMMVGNDWG

-1183 WVKEETLP
+1183 WVKKETLP

-1196 MNGKFAYEES
+1196 MNGKFAYEVI
-1206 GFKPENAGR
+1206 GFNPENAGS
-1215 SFTFKLRNEE
+1215 SFTFELRNEE

-1257 RIIDSENVFGEEEG
+1257 RIIDSENIFGGEEG
-1271 LVRISLSENGN
+1271 LVRISLGENGD

-1298 QAFYVEAS
+1298 QAFYVEVS
-1306 GDNASDNVDITY
+1306 GDYASDNVNITY
-1318 TSNMFVQPFAST
+1318 TSNMFVQPSAST

-1336 SASVPAAGE
+1336 SASVPTAGE

-1360 LLRSAGA
+1360 LLHSAGA
-1367 SDAYNAKEDVITLI
+1367 SDAYNAKEDIVSLI
-1381 DENFMPK
+1381 DEDFMPK
-1388 VKVYTVAG
+1388 VKVYTVAD

-1404 IKNAARVDL
+1404 MSNATRVGL

-1419 GSQQTKFTLNYGS
+1419 GSQQTEFTLDYGS

-1440 DKQTGNRY
+1440 DKQTGKRY

-1464 NNGRFYLVKE
+1464 NDGRFYLVKE

>member
-1 MRVFFQTSRQ
+1 MSVFFQTSRQ
-11 RSFLSACRIARK
+11 RSFLSACRIAGK

-60 TRTEDNANTSGLTI
+60 TRNETESTSGLDVVQDEI
-74 SGDIKKFYDDKNNLL
+74 YGA
-89 YSGYTYAPSRRV
+89 TYKPNCRV

-140 KLTGLAEVNTGLPI
+140 SLKGLAEVNTGLPI

-189 KGFWVKTYLKGEEQD
+189 QGFWVKTYLKGKEQD
-204 GSSTSGSGDDF
+204 GSSTSGSGDNF

-233 FTTTKPF
+233 FTTTEPF

-270 KIAASFGYYKE
+270 KIAAKKHEYPE
-281 AETNSGLG
+281 AEGEETYSVPLVGGIGWKSCNELTNSDLTDGGILSIISGLSFKKFRV
-289 NTNNLIDEYPDNSEQ
+289 NFKENIPAE
-304 LSMLGHHELYV
+304 
-315 DFNEKIVKDSEI
+315 SEI
-327 GFKTGGLKTLDID
+327 GFEATTGNILNADLGSTAMHGL
-340 LTGLS
+340 
-345 LFELTNNDV
+345 N
-354 NNKYVW
+354 
-360 GNEKV
+360 NEKSEIQTV
-365 LSGGIGISLLGTQDG
+365 SLATGVGISLASGNKSSFSFKADKELSGVQIDFPLSVKLGATT
-380 SMSAIAKEDC
+380 I
-390 YGVKIKLNTGL
+390 
-401 VGGLL
+401 
-406 DAILGL
+406 
-412 LGNTHYYYAY
+412 HYAY

-446 YNLPTP
+446 YNLLTP
-452 SDDGSVSY
+452 SEGTVTY
-460 SLDRWPSGATSPS
+460 SLISYPEGATSPS

-499 TSWSYAVIHRD
+499 TSWSYAVIHRN

-521 MINTSANQGQY
+521 MINTSGNEVQY

-556 VDDDYTNYAEATNV
+556 VDGDYTNYAEATNV

-586 DIAPQGGGK
+586 DITPQGGK

-610 ADVLKFFFIRLYND
+610 ADVLKFFFIRLYKD
-624 GKEVFSGLTAEN
+624 GEEVFSGLTAEN

-694 AGTSEAC
+694 EGTSEAC

-712 TINYAETKSSSAA
+712 TINYAETKSSSVA
-725 SVGSTMNNLSY
+725 SVGTTMNNLSY

-761 VKFNSIRGGQPV
+761 VKFNSIRGGQPL

-868 DCAEEPDDQG
+868 DCAEEPEDQG
-878 GTDGITYK
+878 EIDIAYR
-886 SITEHVCVDETN
+886 SITEHVCVDETTY
-898 DLGKVRISVDAQDD
+898 LGNVRISVDA
-912 KVGTKLTFTCYPY
+912 KSELLGTELTFTCYPY

-976 TWKRNAA
+976 TWKRNAS

-1007 TGATRYPNLK
+1007 AGATRYPNLN

-1099 VRHNPVVR
+1099 VRHNPIVR

-1119 SGTDLNG
+1119 SGTDSNG
-1126 TVAATADWSRT
+1126 TVVATADWSRT
-1137 FNAVAQLYEQAQG
+1137 FNAVAQPYEQTQG
-1150 IKMMVGNEGDG
+1150 IKMMVGNDWG

-1183 WVKEETLP
+1183 WVKK
-1191 EGARN
+1191 RN
-1196 MNGKFAYEES
+1196 F
-1206 GFKPENAGR
+1206 AGR
-1215 SFTFKLRNEE
+1215 GKKYEW
-1225 QGATYFVAGNP
+1225 
-1236 FMSYLDIKTFLTENK
+1236 
-1251 QSVQAI
+1251 
-1257 RIIDSENVFGEEEG
+1257 
-1271 LVRISLSENGN
+1271 
-1282 LSFDVAGEQS
+1282 
-1292 NTIAPL
+1292 
-1298 QAFYVEAS
+1298 
-1306 GDNASDNVDITY
+1306 
-1318 TSNMFVQPFAST
+1318 
-1330 ATRSSR
+1330 
-1336 SASVPAAGE
+1336 
-1345 MKISAVSGNSVSSCS
+1345 KIC
-1360 LLRSAGA
+1360 L
-1367 SDAYNAKEDVITLI
+1367 
-1381 DENFMPK
+1381 
-1388 VKVYTVAG
+1388 
-1396 KRALDIQK
+1396 
-1404 IKNAARVDL
+1404 
-1413 GFMVKD
+1413 
-1419 GSQQTKFTLNYGS
+1419 
-1432 NWKGWTLV
+1432 
-1440 DKQTGNRY
+1440 
-1448 LLDGTSL
+1448 
-1455 TVNAGAMKS
+1455 
-1464 NNGRFYLVKE
+1464 

>member
-1 MRVFFQTSRQ
+1 MSVFFQTSRQ
-11 RSFLSACRIARK
+11 RSFLSACRIAGK
-23 KWSASVPLLLAALLT
+23 KWSASVPLFLAALLT

-52 VQSVEHNG
+52 VQSFEQGG
-60 TRTEDNANTSGLTI
+60 TRAEAASTSGLDVVQDAT
-74 SGDIKKFYDDKNNLL
+74 GA
-89 YSGYTYAPSRRV
+89 TYKPNCRV

-140 KLTGLAEVNTGLPI
+140 SLKGLAEVNAGLPI

-169 GIKVGFLYKDPGGL
+169 GIKVGFLYKAPGGL

-189 KGFWVKTYLKGEEQD
+189 QGFWVKTYLKGKEQD
-204 GSSTSGSGDDF
+204 GSSTSGSGDKF

-240 DEVRIGCASIDVDVL
+240 DEVRIGCASISVEVL

-270 KIAASFGYYKE
+270 KIAAEKHEYPYAEQERPLHPLSKGDLVNESLIDGPVCELVSGLLGGLTCRVDFGATIPVGSEVGYY
-281 AETNSGLG
+281 T
-289 NTNNLIDEYPDNSEQ
+289 
-304 LSMLGHHELYV
+304 
-315 DFNEKIVKDSEI
+315 
-327 GFKTGGLKTLDID
+327 TGGGLASISLGATKLNAYD
-340 LTGLS
+340 TGD
-345 LFELTNNDV
+345 NNPQSI
-354 NNKYVW
+354 NT
-360 GNEKV
+360 E
-365 LSGGIGISLLGTQDG
+365 SGIGV
-380 SMSAIAKEDC
+380 SA
-390 YGVKIKLNTGL
+390 L
-401 VGGLL
+401 VGGAREFSMILTKKDTRRLELDLPSGINLL
-406 DAILGL
+406 SAVKV
-412 LGNTHYYYAY
+412 HYAY

-452 SDDGSVSY
+452 SDGTVSY
-460 SLDRWPSGATSPS
+460 SLFSSPDGATSS

-487 YVVQAIYKRGEE
+487 YVVKAVYTREE
-499 TSWSYAVIHRD
+499 KEISWSYAVIHRN

-521 MINTSANQGQY
+521 MINTSGNEGQY

-556 VDDDYTNYAEATNV
+556 VDGDYTNYAEATNV

-586 DIAPQGGGK
+586 DIALQGGGK

-610 ADVLKFFFIRLYND
+610 ADVLKFFFIRLYKD

-658 QTFDQ
+658 RTFDQ

-712 TINYAETKSSSAA
+712 TINYAETKSSSVA
-725 SVGSTMNNLSY
+725 SVGATTNNLSY

-761 VKFNSIRGGQPV
+761 VKFNSIRGGQPL

-807 TSGGLA
+807 TSSGLA

-833 YDEVRISFPS
+833 YNEVRISFPS

-868 DCAEEPDDQG
+868 DCAEELEVQG
-878 GTDGITYK
+878 EIDIVYRG
-886 SITEHVCVDETN
+886 ITEHVCVDETTY
-898 DLGKVRISVDAQDD
+898 LGNVRISVDA
-912 KVGTKLTFTCYPY
+912 KPELLGTELTFTCYPY

-936 ELQQDDKGYF
+936 ALQQDNNGYF

-976 TWKRNAA
+976 TWKRNAS
-983 DTDWNNWSNWTDGSP
+983 DTDWNNWNNWTDGSP

-1007 TGATRYPNLK
+1007 AGATRYPNLN

-1119 SGTDLNG
+1119 SGTDPNG
-1126 TVAATADWSRT
+1126 TVAATVDWSRT
-1137 FNAVAQLYEQAQG
+1137 FNAVAQPYEQAQG
-1150 IKMMVGNEGDG
+1150 IKMMVGNDWG

-1172 TEYNYYTLSGG
+1172 TEYNYYTLSGR

-1196 MNGKFAYEES
+1196 MNGKFAYEVS
-1206 GFKPENAGR
+1206 GFNPENVGN
-1215 SFTFKLRNEE
+1215 SFTFELRNDRK
-1225 QGATYFVAGNP
+1225 GATYFVAGNP

-1257 RIIDSENVFGEEEG
+1257 HIIDSENVFGEEEG
-1271 LVRISLSENGN
+1271 LVRISLGKNGD
-1282 LSFDVAGEQS
+1282 LSFNVAGEQS

-1298 QAFYVEAS
+1298 QAFYVEALE
-1306 GDNASDNVDITY
+1306 GYTSDNVNITY
-1318 TSNMFVQPFAST
+1318 TSDMFVQPSAST

-1360 LLRSAGA
+1360 LIRSAGA
-1367 SDAYNAKEDVITLI
+1367 SDAYNAKEDIVSLI
-1381 DENFMPK
+1381 DEDFMPK
-1388 VKVYTVAG
+1388 VKVYTVAD

-1404 IKNAARVDL
+1404 MSNATRVDL

-1419 GSQQTKFTLNYGS
+1419 GSQQTEFTLDYGS

-1440 DKQTGNRY
+1440 DKQTGKRY

-1464 NNGRFYLVKE
+1464 NDGRFYLVKE

>member
-1 MRVFFQTSRQ
+1 MSVFFQTSRQ
-11 RSFLSACRIARK
+11 RSFLSACRIAGK
-23 KWSASVPLLLAALLT
+23 KWSASVPLFLAALLT

-52 VQSVEHNG
+52 VQSFEQGG
-60 TRTEDNANTSGLTI
+60 TRAEAASTSGLDVVQDAT
-74 SGDIKKFYDDKNNLL
+74 GA
-89 YSGYTYAPSRRV
+89 TYKPNCRV

-140 KLTGLAEVNTGLPI
+140 SLKGLAEVNAGLPI

-169 GIKVGFLYKDPGGL
+169 GIKVGFLYKAPGGL

-189 KGFWVKTYLKGEEQD
+189 QGFWVKTYLKGKEQD
-204 GSSTSGSGDDF
+204 GSSTSGSGDKF

-240 DEVRIGCASIDVDVL
+240 DEVRIGCASISVEVL

-270 KIAASFGYYKE
+270 KIAAKE
-281 AETNSGLG
+281 H
-289 NTNNLIDEYPDNSEQ
+289 EYPDAKQERPS
-304 LSMLGHHELYV
+304 
-315 DFNEKIVKDSEI
+315 
-327 GFKTGGLKTLDID
+327 
-340 LTGLS
+340 
-345 LFELTNNDV
+345 TNITD
-354 NNKYVW
+354 
-360 GNEKV
+360 
-365 LSGGIGISLLGTQDG
+365 LLGRNLVDSDISNGPTCELL
-380 SMSAIAKEDC
+380 S
-390 YGVKIKLNTGL
+390 GL
-401 VGGLL
+401 VGGGLTCRVDFGATIPVGSEVGYYTTGGGLASISLGATKLNAYDTGDNNPQSINTESGIGVSALVGGAREFSMILTKKDTRRLELDLPSGINLL
-406 DAILGL
+406 SAVKV
-412 LGNTHYYYAY
+412 HYAY

-452 SDDGSVSY
+452 SEGTVIY
-460 SLDRWPSGATSPS
+460 SLISWPSGATSPS
-473 ISGNRIT
+473 ISGNHMT

-487 YVVQAIYKRGEE
+487 YVVKAVYTREE
-499 TSWSYAVIHRD
+499 KEISWSYAVIHRN

-556 VDDDYTNYAEATNV
+556 VDGDYTNYAEATNV

-586 DIAPQGGGK
+586 DIAPQGGK

-610 ADVLKFFFIRLYND
+610 ADVLKFFFIRLYKD
-624 GKEVFSGLTAEN
+624 GEEVFSGLTAEN

-658 QTFDQ
+658 KTFDQ

-684 FYEPVTCEEY
+684 FYEPTTCEEY

-701 MEMITAQKHGA
+701 MEIITAQKHGA
-712 TINYAETKSSSAA
+712 TINYAETKSSSVA
-725 SVGSTMNNLSY
+725 SVGTTMNNLSY

-761 VKFNSIRGGQPV
+761 VKFNSIRGGQPL

-826 EVTPLQD
+826 EVTPLQG

-878 GTDGITYK
+878 ETDIAYK
-886 SITEHVCVDETN
+886 SITEHVCVDETTY
-898 DLGKVRISVDAQDD
+898 LGNVRIFVDAQDD

-936 ELQQDDKGYF
+936 ELRQDDKGYF

-976 TWKRNAA
+976 TWKRNAS

-1007 TGATRYPNLK
+1007 AGATRYPDLN

-1099 VRHNPVVR
+1099 VRHNPIVR

-1119 SGTDLNG
+1119 SGTNG
-1126 TVAATADWSRT
+1126 TVVATADWSRT
-1137 FNAVAQLYEQAQG
+1137 FNAVAQPYEQAQG
-1150 IKMMVGNEGDG
+1150 IKMMVGNDWG

-1183 WVKEETLP
+1183 WVKKETLP

-1215 SFTFKLRNEE
+1215 SFTFELRNEE

-1257 RIIDSENVFGEEEG
+1257 RIIDSESVFGEEEG
-1271 LVRISLSENGN
+1271 LVRISLGKNGD

-1298 QAFYVEAS
+1298 QAFYVEALE
-1306 GDNASDNVDITY
+1306 GYTSDNVNITY
-1318 TSNMFVQPFAST
+1318 TSDMFVQPSAST

-1336 SASVPAAGE
+1336 SASVPTAGE

-1360 LLRSAGA
+1360 LIRSAGA
-1367 SDAYNAKEDVITLI
+1367 SDAYNAKEDIVSLI
-1381 DENFMPK
+1381 DEDFMPK
-1388 VKVYTVAG
+1388 VKVYTVAD

-1404 IKNAARVDL
+1404 MSNATRVDL

-1419 GSQQTKFTLNYGS
+1419 GSQQTEFTLDYGS

-1440 DKQTGNRY
+1440 DKQTGKRY

-1464 NNGRFYLVKE
+1464 NDGRFYLVKE

>member
-1 MRVFFQTSRQ
+1 MSVFFQTSRQ
-11 RSFLSACRIARK
+11 RSFLSACRIAGK
-23 KWSASVPLLLAALLT
+23 KWSASVPLFLAALLT

-52 VQSVEHNG
+52 VQSFEQGG
-60 TRTEDNANTSGLTI
+60 TRAEAASTSGL
-74 SGDIKKFYDDKNNLL
+74 DVVQDA
-89 YSGYTYAPSRRV
+89 TYGATYKPNCRV

-126 KLEYLVDKNLDNSV
+126 KLEYLVDKNLDNFVSL
-140 KLTGLAEVNTGLPI
+140 KGLAEVNAGLPI

-169 GIKVGFLYKDPGGL
+169 VIKVGFLYKDPGGL
-183 LSLNVL
+183 LSLDVL

-204 GSSTSGSGDDF
+204 GSSTLGSGENF

-240 DEVRIGCASIDVDVL
+240 DEVRIGCASISVEVL

-270 KIAASFGYYKE
+270 KIAAEKH
-281 AETNSGLG
+281 
-289 NTNNLIDEYPDNSEQ
+289 EYPYAEQ
-304 LSMLGHHELYV
+304 ERPLHPLSKGDLVNESLTDGPVCEL
-315 DFNEKIVKDSEI
+315 
-327 GFKTGGLKTLDID
+327 
-340 LTGLS
+340 
-345 LFELTNNDV
+345 
-354 NNKYVW
+354 
-360 GNEKV
+360 
-365 LSGGIGISLLGTQDG
+365 IS
-380 SMSAIAKEDC
+380 
-390 YGVKIKLNTGL
+390 
-401 VGGLL
+401 
-406 DAILGL
+406 GL
-412 LGNTHYYYAY
+412 LGGLTCRVDFGATIPVGSEVGYYTKGGGLASISLGATKLNAYDTGDNNPQSINTESGIGVSALAGGAREFSMILTKKDTRRLELDLPSGINLLSAVQVHYAY

-452 SDDGSVSY
+452 SEGTVIY
-460 SLDRWPSGATSPS
+460 SLISSPNGVTSPE

-487 YVVQAIYKRGEE
+487 YVVKAVYTREE
-499 TSWSYAVIHRD
+499 KEISWSYAVIHRN

-556 VDDDYTNYAEATNV
+556 VDGDYTNYAEATNV

-586 DIAPQGGGK
+586 DIAPQGGK

-610 ADVLKFFFIRLYND
+610 ADVLKFFFIRLYKD
-624 GKEVFSGLTAEN
+624 GEEVFSGLTAEN

-658 QTFDQ
+658 KTFDQ

-684 FYEPVTCEEY
+684 FYEPTTCEEY

-701 MEMITAQKHGA
+701 MEIITAQKHGA
-712 TINYAETKSSSAA
+712 TINYAETKSSSVA
-725 SVGSTMNNLSY
+725 SVGTTMNNLSY

-761 VKFNSIRGGQPV
+761 VKFNSIRGGQPL

-826 EVTPLQD
+826 EVTPLQG

-878 GTDGITYK
+878 ETDIAYK
-886 SITEHVCVDETN
+886 SITEHVCVDETTY
-898 DLGKVRISVDAQDD
+898 LGNVRIFVDAQDD

-936 ELQQDDKGYF
+936 ELRQDDKGYF

-976 TWKRNAA
+976 TWKRNAS

-1007 TGATRYPNLK
+1007 AGATRYPDLN

-1099 VRHNPVVR
+1099 VRHNPIVR

-1119 SGTDLNG
+1119 SGTNG
-1126 TVAATADWSRT
+1126 TVVATADWSRT
-1137 FNAVAQLYEQAQG
+1137 FNAVAQPYEQAQG
-1150 IKMMVGNEGDG
+1150 IKMMVGNDWG

-1183 WVKEETLP
+1183 WVKKETLP

-1215 SFTFKLRNEE
+1215 SFTFELRNEE

-1257 RIIDSENVFGEEEG
+1257 RIIDSESVFGEEEG
-1271 LVRISLSENGN
+1271 LVRISLGKNGD

-1298 QAFYVEAS
+1298 QAFYVEALE
-1306 GDNASDNVDITY
+1306 GYTSDNVNITY
-1318 TSNMFVQPFAST
+1318 TSDMFVQPSAST

-1336 SASVPAAGE
+1336 SASVPTAGE

-1360 LLRSAGA
+1360 LIRSAGA
-1367 SDAYNAKEDVITLI
+1367 SDAYNAKEDIVSLI
-1381 DENFMPK
+1381 DEDFMPK
-1388 VKVYTVAG
+1388 VKVYTVAD

-1404 IKNAARVDL
+1404 MSNATRVDL

-1419 GSQQTKFTLNYGS
+1419 GSQQTEFTLDYGS

-1440 DKQTGNRY
+1440 DKQTGKRY

-1464 NNGRFYLVKE
+1464 NDGRFYLVKE

>member
-1 MRVFFQTSRQ
+1 MSVFFQTSRQ
-11 RSFLSACRIARK
+11 RSFLSACRIAGK
-23 KWSASVPLLLAALLT
+23 KWSASVPLFLAALLT

-52 VQSVEHNG
+52 VQSFEQGG
-60 TRTEDNANTSGLTI
+60 TRAEAASTSGLDVVQDAT
-74 SGDIKKFYDDKNNLL
+74 GA
-89 YSGYTYAPSRRV
+89 TYKPNCRV

-140 KLTGLAEVNTGLPI
+140 SLKGLAEVNAGLPI

-169 GIKVGFLYKDPGGL
+169 GIKVGFLYKAPGGL

-189 KGFWVKTYLKGEEQD
+189 QGFWVKTYLKGKEQD
-204 GSSTSGSGDDF
+204 GSSTSGSGDKF

-240 DEVRIGCASIDVDVL
+240 DEVRIGCASISVEVL

-270 KIAASFGYYKE
+270 KIAAKE
-281 AETNSGLG
+281 H
-289 NTNNLIDEYPDNSEQ
+289 EYPDAKQERPS
-304 LSMLGHHELYV
+304 
-315 DFNEKIVKDSEI
+315 
-327 GFKTGGLKTLDID
+327 
-340 LTGLS
+340 
-345 LFELTNNDV
+345 TNITD
-354 NNKYVW
+354 
-360 GNEKV
+360 
-365 LSGGIGISLLGTQDG
+365 LLGRNLVDSDISNGPTCELL
-380 SMSAIAKEDC
+380 S
-390 YGVKIKLNTGL
+390 GL
-401 VGGLL
+401 VGGGLTCRVDFGATIPVGSEVGYYTTGGGLASISLGATKLNAYDTGDNNPQSINTESGIGVSALVGGAREFSMILTKKDTRRLELDLPSGINLL
-406 DAILGL
+406 SAVKV
-412 LGNTHYYYAY
+412 HYAY

-452 SDDGSVSY
+452 SEGTVIY
-460 SLDRWPSGATSPS
+460 SLISWPSGATSPS
-473 ISGNRIT
+473 ISGNHMT

-487 YVVQAIYKRGEE
+487 YVVKAVYTRGEE
-499 TSWSYAVIHRD
+499 TSWSYAVIHRN
-510 KKEAEAGCNTM
+510 KKEAVAGCNTM
-521 MINTSANQGQY
+521 MINTSGNEGQY

-556 VDDDYTNYAEATNV
+556 VDGDYTNYAEATNV

-586 DIAPQGGGK
+586 DIAPQGGK

-610 ADVLKFFFIRLYND
+610 ADVLKFFFIRLYKD
-624 GKEVFSGLTAEN
+624 GEEVFSGLTAEN

-684 FYEPVTCEEY
+684 FYEPTTCEEY

-725 SVGSTMNNLSY
+725 SVGATMNNLSY

-783 LNASVLQNVTI
+783 LNASVLQNVAI
-794 AAYNGGQAVASES
+794 AAYYGGQAVASES

-868 DCAEEPDDQG
+868 DCAEEPEDQG
-878 GTDGITYK
+878 ETDITYR
-886 SITEHVCVDETN
+886 SITEHVCVDETTY
-898 DLGKVRISVDAQDD
+898 LGNVRISVDA
-912 KVGTKLTFTCYPY
+912 KSELLGTELTFTCYPY
-925 NGNGQKIEQEA
+925 NGNGQKIEQKA

-976 TWKRNAA
+976 TWKRNAS

-1007 TGATRYPNLK
+1007 AGATRYPDLN

-1099 VRHNPVVR
+1099 VRHNPIVR

-1119 SGTDLNG
+1119 SGTNG
-1126 TVAATADWSRT
+1126 TVVATADWSRT
-1137 FNAVAQLYEQAQG
+1137 FNAVAQPYEQAQG
-1150 IKMMVGNEGDG
+1150 IKMMVGNDWG

-1183 WVKEETLP
+1183 WVKKETLP

-1196 MNGKFAYEES
+1196 MNGKFAYEVI
-1206 GFKPENAGR
+1206 GFNPENAGS
-1215 SFTFKLRNEE
+1215 SFTFELRNEE

-1257 RIIDSENVFGEEEG
+1257 RIIDSENIFGGEEG
-1271 LVRISLSENGN
+1271 LVRISLGENGD

-1298 QAFYVEAS
+1298 QAFYVEVS
-1306 GDNASDNVDITY
+1306 GDYASDNVNITY
-1318 TSNMFVQPFAST
+1318 TSNMFVQPSAST

-1336 SASVPAAGE
+1336 SASVPTAGE

-1360 LLRSAGA
+1360 LLHSAGA
-1367 SDAYNAKEDVITLI
+1367 SDAYNAKEDIVSLI
-1381 DENFMPK
+1381 DEDFMPK
-1388 VKVYTVAG
+1388 VKVYTVAD

-1404 IKNAARVDL
+1404 MSNATRVGL

-1419 GSQQTKFTLNYGS
+1419 GSQQTEFTLDYGS

-1440 DKQTGNRY
+1440 DKQTGKRY

-1464 NNGRFYLVKE
+1464 NDGRFYLVKE

>member
-1 MRVFFQTSRQ
+1 MSVFFQTSRQ
-11 RSFLSACRIARK
+11 RSFLSACRIAGK
-23 KWSASVPLLLAALLT
+23 KWSASVPLFLAALLT

-52 VQSVEHNG
+52 VQSFEQGG
-60 TRTEDNANTSGLTI
+60 TRAEAASTSGLDVVQDAT
-74 SGDIKKFYDDKNNLL
+74 GA
-89 YSGYTYAPSRRV
+89 TYKPNCRV

-140 KLTGLAEVNTGLPI
+140 SLKGLAEVNAGLPI

-169 GIKVGFLYKDPGGL
+169 GIKVGFLYKAPGGL

-189 KGFWVKTYLKGEEQD
+189 QGFWVKTYLKGKEQD
-204 GSSTSGSGDDF
+204 GSSTSGSGDKF

-240 DEVRIGCASIDVDVL
+240 DEVRIGCASISVDVL

-270 KIAASFGYYKE
+270 KIAA
-281 AETNSGLG
+281 ETYA
-289 NTNNLIDEYPDNSEQ
+289 YPTAKQ
-304 LSMLGHHELYV
+304 
-315 DFNEKIVKDSEI
+315 EKPAH
-327 GFKTGGLKTLDID
+327 
-340 LTGLS
+340 
-345 LFELTNNDV
+345 
-354 NNKYVW
+354 
-360 GNEKV
+360 
-365 LSGGIGISLLGTQDG
+365 LGTGDLVNKNLNDG
-380 SMSAIAKEDC
+380 PVCE
-390 YGVKIKLNTGL
+390 L
-401 VGGLL
+401 VS
-406 DAILGL
+406 GL
-412 LGNTHYYYAY
+412 LGGLTCRVDFGATIPVDSEVGYYTTGGGLASISLGATKLNAYDTSDNNPQSINTESGIGVSALAGGAREFSMILTKENAQRLELDLPSGINLLSAVRVHYAY

-452 SDDGSVSY
+452 SDGTVSY
-460 SLDRWPSGATSPS
+460 SLFSSPDGATSS

-487 YVVQAIYKRGEE
+487 YVVKAVYTREEKE
-499 TSWSYAVIHRD
+499 TSWSYAVIHRN

-521 MINTSANQGQY
+521 MINTSGNEGQY

-556 VDDDYTNYAEATNV
+556 VDGDYTNYAEATNV

-586 DIAPQGGGK
+586 DIAPQGGK

-610 ADVLKFFFIRLYND
+610 ADVLKFFFIRLYKD
-624 GKEVFSGLTAEN
+624 GEEVFSGLTAEN
-636 DAVGVGLVGND
+636 DAIGVGLVGND

-658 QTFDQ
+658 RTFDQ

-725 SVGSTMNNLSY
+725 SVGATMNNLSY

-746 SIVAGVSLISRSTVA
+746 SIVTGVSLISRSTVA
-761 VKFNSIRGGQPV
+761 VKFNSIRGGQPL

-807 TSGGLA
+807 TSSGLA

-833 YDEVRISFPS
+833 YNEVRISFPS
-843 LADALETVWL
+843 LADALKTIWL

-868 DCAEEPDDQG
+868 DCAEELEVQG
-878 GTDGITYK
+878 EIDIVYRD
-886 SITEHVCVDETN
+886 ITEHVCVGKKTY
-898 DLGKVRISVDAQDD
+898 LGNVRISVDA
-912 KVGTKLTFTCYPY
+912 KPELLGTELTFTCYPY

-936 ELQQDDKGYF
+936 ALQQDNNGYF

-959 GLSTYNGLRAQV
+959 GLSTYNGLRAQI

-976 TWKRNAA
+976 TWKRNAL

-1007 TGATRYPNLK
+1007 AGATRYPNLN

-1026 GGNYCAN
+1026 GGNYCEN

-1090 PLNGATYRE
+1090 PLNGAAYRE

-1119 SGTDLNG
+1119 SGTDPNG
-1126 TVAATADWSRT
+1126 TVVATADWSRT
-1137 FNAVAQLYEQAQG
+1137 FNAVAQPYEQAQG
-1150 IKMMVGNEGDG
+1150 IKMMVGNDWG
-1161 TSYRLRFPKAY
+1161 TFYRLRFPKAY

-1183 WVKEETLP
+1183 WVKKETLP

-1196 MNGKFAYEES
+1196 MNGKFAYEVI
-1206 GFKPENAGR
+1206 GFNPENAGS
-1215 SFTFKLRNEE
+1215 SFTFELRNEE
-1225 QGATYFVAGNP
+1225 QGATCFVAGNP

-1257 RIIDSENVFGEEEG
+1257 RIIDSENIFGGKEG
-1271 LVRISLSENGN
+1271 LVRISLGENGD

-1298 QAFYVEAS
+1298 QAFYVEVS
-1306 GDNASDNVDITY
+1306 GDYASDNVNITY
-1318 TSNMFVQPFAST
+1318 TSNMFVQPSAST

-1336 SASVPAAGE
+1336 SASVPTAGE

-1367 SDAYNAKEDVITLI
+1367 SDAYNAKEDIVSLI
-1381 DENFMPK
+1381 DEDFMPK
-1388 VKVYTVAG
+1388 VKVYTVAD

-1404 IKNAARVDL
+1404 MSNATRVGL

-1419 GSQQTKFTLNYGS
+1419 GSQQTEFTLDYGS

-1440 DKQTGNRY
+1440 DKQTGKRY

-1464 NNGRFYLVKE
+1464 NDGRFYLVKE

>member
-11 RSFLSACRIARK
+11 RSFLSACRIAGK
-23 KWSASVPLLLAALLT
+23 KWSASVPLFLAALLT

-60 TRTEDNANTSGLTI
+60 TRTETASTSGL
-74 SGDIKKFYDDKNNLL
+74 DVEQNE
-89 YSGYTYAPSRRV
+89 TYGAIYKPNRRV

-126 KLEYLVDKNLDNSV
+126 KLECLVDKNLDNSV
-140 KLTGLAEVNTGLPI
+140 SLKGLAEVNTGLPI

-189 KGFWVKTYLKGEEQD
+189 QGFWVKTYLKGKEQD
-204 GSSTSGSGDDF
+204 GSSTSGSGDKF

-240 DEVRIGCASIDVDVL
+240 DEVRIGCASISVKVL

-270 KIAASFGYYKE
+270 KIAAKE
-281 AETNSGLG
+281 H
-289 NTNNLIDEYPDNSEQ
+289 EYPDAKQERPSKNIT
-304 LSMLGHHELYV
+304 
-315 DFNEKIVKDSEI
+315 D
-327 GFKTGGLKTLDID
+327 
-340 LTGLS
+340 
-345 LFELTNNDV
+345 
-354 NNKYVW
+354 
-360 GNEKV
+360 
-365 LSGGIGISLLGTQDG
+365 LLGRNLVDSDISNGPTCELL
-380 SMSAIAKEDC
+380 S
-390 YGVKIKLNTGL
+390 GL
-401 VGGLL
+401 VGGGLTCRVDFGATIPVGSEVGYYTTGGGLASISLGATELNAYDTSDNNPQSINTESGIGVSALAGGAREFSMILTKENAQRLELDLPSGINLL
-406 DAILGL
+406 SAVQVR
-412 LGNTHYYYAY
+412 YAY

-452 SDDGSVSY
+452 SDGSVSY
-460 SLDRWPSGATSPS
+460 SLISWPSGATSPS
-473 ISGNRIT
+473 VLDNHMT

-487 YVVQAIYKRGEE
+487 YVIRAVYTREGE
-499 TSWSYAVIHRD
+499 TSHSYAVIHRD
-510 KKEAEAGCNTM
+510 KKEAGAGCNTM
-521 MINTSANQGQY
+521 MINTSANPGQY

-556 VDDDYTNYAEATNV
+556 VDGDYTNYAEAINV

-579 AGVHSSQ
+579 AGVHSSK
-586 DIAPQGGGK
+586 DIAPQGGK

-610 ADVLKFFFIRLYND
+610 ADVLKFFFIRLYKE

-658 QTFDQ
+658 RTFDQ

-684 FYEPVTCEEY
+684 FYEPVNCEEY
-694 AGTSEAC
+694 KGTSEAC

-712 TINYAETKSSSAA
+712 TINYAETKSSSAV
-725 SVGSTMNNLSY
+725 SVGATMNNLSY

-761 VKFNSIRGGQPV
+761 VKFNRVRGGQPV

-783 LNASVLQNVTI
+783 LSASVLQNVTI

-807 TSGGLA
+807 TSSGLA
-813 SIEVISDAGLAYM
+813 SIEVISNAGLAYM

-843 LADALETVWL
+843 LADALKTVWL

-868 DCAEEPDDQG
+868 DCAEEPEDQG
-878 GTDGITYK
+878 ETDILYK
-886 SITEHVCVDETN
+886 SITEHVCVDKTTY
-898 DLGKVRISVDAQDD
+898 LGNVRIFVDA
-912 KVGTKLTFTCYPY
+912 KLELLGTKLTFTCYPY

-936 ELQQDDKGYF
+936 ALQHDNNGYF
-946 FELSLPVGDYSIS
+946 FKLSLPVGDYSIS
-959 GLSTYNGLRAQV
+959 GLPTNNGLRAQV
-971 HPLKT
+971 HSLKT
-976 TWKRNAA
+976 TWKRNPSN
-983 DTDWNNWSNWTDGSP
+983 TDWNNWSNWTDGSP

-1007 TGATRYPNLK
+1007 AGATLYPNLN
-1017 AWGSVDKFY
+1017 AWGSVDNFY

-1090 PLNGATYRE
+1090 PLNGDTYRE
-1099 VRHNPVVR
+1099 VRHNPIVR

-1119 SGTDLNG
+1119 SGTDSNG
-1126 TVAATADWSRT
+1126 TVAPTADWSRT
-1137 FNAVAQLYEQAQG
+1137 FNAVAQQYEQAQG
-1150 IKMMVGNEGDG
+1150 IKMMVGNVGG

-1172 TEYNYYTLSGG
+1172 TEYYYYTLSGG
-1183 WVKEETLP
+1183 RVKKETLP

-1206 GFKPENAGR
+1206 GFNPENAGS

-1225 QGATYFVAGNP
+1225 QDAAYFVAGNP
-1236 FMSYLDIKTFLTENK
+1236 FMSYLDIKTFLTKNE

-1257 RIIDSENVFGEEEG
+1257 HIIDSENVFGEKEG

-1298 QAFYVEAS
+1298 QAFYVEALK
-1306 GDNASDNVDITY
+1306 GYTSDNVNITY
-1318 TSNMFVQPFAST
+1318 TSDMFVQPSAST

-1360 LLRSAGA
+1360 LIRSAGA
-1367 SDAYNAKEDVITLI
+1367 SDAYNAKEDIVSLI
-1381 DENFMPK
+1381 DEDFMPK
-1388 VKVYTVAG
+1388 VKVYTVAD

-1404 IKNAARVDL
+1404 MSNATRVDL

-1419 GSQQTKFTLNYGS
+1419 GSQQTEFTLDYGS

-1440 DKQTGNRY
+1440 DKQTGKRY

-1455 TVNAGAMKS
+1455 TVNVGAMKS
-1464 NNGRFYLVKE
+1464 NDGRFYLVKE

>member
-1 MRVFFQTSRQ
+1 MSVFFQTSRQ
-11 RSFLSACRIARK
+11 RSFLSVCRIAGK
-23 KWSASVPLLLAALLT
+23 KWSASVPLFLAALLT

-52 VQSVEHNG
+52 VQSFEQGG
-60 TRTEDNANTSGLTI
+60 TRAETASTSGL
-74 SGDIKKFYDDKNNLL
+74 DVVQDA
-89 YSGYTYAPSRRV
+89 TYGATYKPNCRV

-126 KLEYLVDKNLDNSV
+126 KLEYLVDKNLDNFVSL
-140 KLTGLAEVNTGLPI
+140 KGLVEVNAGLPI

-183 LSLNVL
+183 LSLDVL

-204 GSSTSGSGDDF
+204 GSSTSGSGENF

-255 SGLEFYYAFVGENPK
+255 SGLEFYYAFVGENSK
-270 KIAASFGYYKE
+270 KIAAEKH
-281 AETNSGLG
+281 
-289 NTNNLIDEYPDNSEQ
+289 EYPYAEQ
-304 LSMLGHHELYV
+304 ERPRHHLLKGDLV
-315 DFNEKIVKDSEI
+315 NES
-327 GFKTGGLKTLDID
+327 
-340 LTGLS
+340 LT
-345 LFELTNNDV
+345 
-354 NNKYVW
+354 
-360 GNEKV
+360 
-365 LSGGIGISLLGTQDG
+365 DG
-380 SMSAIAKEDC
+380 PVCE
-390 YGVKIKLNTGL
+390 L

-406 DAILGL
+406 GGGLTCRVDFGATIPVGSEVGYYTTGGGLASISLGATELNAYDTSDNNPQSINAESGIGVSALAGGAREFSMILTKKDTRRLELDLPSGINL
-412 LGNTHYYYAY
+412 LSAVQVHYAY

-452 SDDGSVSY
+452 SEGTVIY
-460 SLDRWPSGATSPS
+460 SLISSPNGVTSPE
-473 ISGNRIT
+473 ISGNHIT

-487 YVVQAIYKRGEE
+487 YVVKAVYTREE
-499 TSWSYAVIHRD
+499 KEISWSYAVIHRN

-521 MINTSANQGQY
+521 MINTSGNEGQY

-556 VDDDYTNYAEATNV
+556 VDGDYTNYAEATNV

-586 DIAPQGGGK
+586 DIALQGGGK

-610 ADVLKFFFIRLYND
+610 ADVLKFFFIRLYKD

-658 QTFDQ
+658 RTFDQ

-712 TINYAETKSSSAA
+712 TINYAETKSSSVA
-725 SVGSTMNNLSY
+725 SVGATTNNLSY

-761 VKFNSIRGGQPV
+761 VKFNSIRGGQPL

-807 TSGGLA
+807 TSSGLA

-833 YDEVRISFPS
+833 YNEVRISFPS

-868 DCAEEPDDQG
+868 DCAEELEVQG
-878 GTDGITYK
+878 EIDIVYRD
-886 SITEHVCVDETN
+886 ITEHVCVDETTY
-898 DLGKVRISVDAQDD
+898 LGNVRISVDA
-912 KVGTKLTFTCYPY
+912 KPELLGTELTFTCYPY

-936 ELQQDDKGYF
+936 ALQQDNNGYF

-976 TWKRNAA
+976 TWKRNAL
-983 DTDWNNWSNWTDGSP
+983 DTDWNNWNNWTDGSP

-1007 TGATRYPNLK
+1007 AGATRYPNLN

-1119 SGTDLNG
+1119 SGTDPNG
-1126 TVAATADWSRT
+1126 TVVATADWSRT
-1137 FNAVAQLYEQAQG
+1137 FNAVAQPYEQAQG
-1150 IKMMVGNEGDG
+1150 IKMMVGNDWG

-1183 WVKEETLP
+1183 WVKKETLP

-1196 MNGKFAYEES
+1196 MNGKFAYEVI
-1206 GFKPENAGR
+1206 GFNPENAGS
-1215 SFTFKLRNEE
+1215 SFTFELRNEE
-1225 QGATYFVAGNP
+1225 QGATCFVAGNP

-1257 RIIDSENVFGEEEG
+1257 RIIDSENIFGGKEG
-1271 LVRISLSENGN
+1271 LVRISLGENGD

-1298 QAFYVEAS
+1298 QAFYVEVS
-1306 GDNASDNVDITY
+1306 GDYASDNVNITY
-1318 TSNMFVQPFAST
+1318 TSNMFVQPSAST

-1336 SASVPAAGE
+1336 SASVPTAGE

-1367 SDAYNAKEDVITLI
+1367 SDAYNAKEDIVSLI
-1381 DENFMPK
+1381 DEDFMPK
-1388 VKVYTVAG
+1388 VKVYTVAD

-1404 IKNAARVDL
+1404 MSNATRVGL

-1419 GSQQTKFTLNYGS
+1419 GSQQTEFTLDYGS

-1440 DKQTGNRY
+1440 DKQTGKRY

-1464 NNGRFYLVKE
+1464 NDGRFYLVKE

>member
-1 MRVFFQTSRQ
+1 MSVFFQTSRQ
-11 RSFLSACRIARK
+11 RSFLSVCRIAGK
-23 KWSASVPLLLAALLT
+23 KWSASVPLFLAALLT

-52 VQSVEHNG
+52 VQSFEQGG
-60 TRTEDNANTSGLTI
+60 TRAETASTSGL
-74 SGDIKKFYDDKNNLL
+74 DVVQDA
-89 YSGYTYAPSRRV
+89 TYGATYKPNCRV

-126 KLEYLVDKNLDNSV
+126 KLEYLVDKNLDNFVSL
-140 KLTGLAEVNTGLPI
+140 KGLAEVNAGLPI

-169 GIKVGFLYKDPGGL
+169 GIKVGFLYKKTGGL

-189 KGFWVKTYLKGEEQD
+189 QGFWVKTYLKGKEQD
-204 GSSTSGSGDDF
+204 GSSTSGSGDNF
-215 QLLNLNLLNV
+215 KLLNLNLLNV

-270 KIAASFGYYKE
+270 KIAAKE
-281 AETNSGLG
+281 H
-289 NTNNLIDEYPDNSEQ
+289 EYPDAKQERPS
-304 LSMLGHHELYV
+304 
-315 DFNEKIVKDSEI
+315 
-327 GFKTGGLKTLDID
+327 
-340 LTGLS
+340 
-345 LFELTNNDV
+345 TNITD
-354 NNKYVW
+354 
-360 GNEKV
+360 
-365 LSGGIGISLLGTQDG
+365 LLGRNLVDSDISNGPTCELL
-380 SMSAIAKEDC
+380 S
-390 YGVKIKLNTGL
+390 GL
-401 VGGLL
+401 VGGGLTCRVDFGATIPVGSEVGYYTKGGGLASISLGATKLNAYDTGDNNPQSINTEGGIGVSALVGGAREFSMILTKENAQRLELDLPSGINLL
-406 DAILGL
+406 SAVQV
-412 LGNTHYYYAY
+412 HYAY

-452 SDDGSVSY
+452 SDGSVTY
-460 SLDRWPSGATSPS
+460 SLISWPSGATSPS
-473 ISGNRIT
+473 ISGNHMT

-487 YVVQAIYKRGEE
+487 YVVKAVYTRGEE
-499 TSWSYAVIHRD
+499 TSWSYAVIHRN
-510 KKEAEAGCNTM
+510 KKEAVAGCNTM
-521 MINTSANQGQY
+521 MINTSGNEGQY

-556 VDDDYTNYAEATNV
+556 VDGDYTNYAEATNV

-586 DIAPQGGGK
+586 DIAPQGGK

-610 ADVLKFFFIRLYND
+610 ADVLKFFFIRLYKD

-658 QTFDQ
+658 KTFDQ

-712 TINYAETKSSSAA
+712 TINYAETKSSSVA
-725 SVGSTMNNLSY
+725 SVGATTNNLSY

-746 SIVAGVSLISRSTVA
+746 SIVAGVSLISRPTVA
-761 VKFNSIRGGQPV
+761 VKFNSIRGGQPL

-807 TSGGLA
+807 TSSGLA

-833 YDEVRISFPS
+833 YNEVRISFPS

-868 DCAEEPDDQG
+868 DCAEELEVQG
-878 GTDGITYK
+878 EIDIVYRD
-886 SITEHVCVDETN
+886 ITEHVCVDETTY
-898 DLGKVRISVDAQDD
+898 LGNVRISVDA
-912 KVGTKLTFTCYPY
+912 KPELLGTELTFTCYPY

-936 ELQQDDKGYF
+936 ALQQDNNGYF

-976 TWKRNAA
+976 TWKRNAL
-983 DTDWNNWSNWTDGSP
+983 DTDWNNWNNWTDGSP

-1007 TGATRYPNLK
+1007 AGATRYPNLN

-1119 SGTDLNG
+1119 SGTDPNG
-1126 TVAATADWSRT
+1126 TVVATADWSRT
-1137 FNAVAQLYEQAQG
+1137 FNAVAQPYEQAQG
-1150 IKMMVGNEGDG
+1150 IKMMVGNDWG

-1183 WVKEETLP
+1183 WVKKETLP

-1196 MNGKFAYEES
+1196 MNGKFAYEVI
-1206 GFKPENAGR
+1206 GFNPENAGS
-1215 SFTFKLRNEE
+1215 SFTFELRNEE
-1225 QGATYFVAGNP
+1225 QEATCFVAGNP

-1257 RIIDSENVFGEEEG
+1257 RIIDSENIFGGKEG
-1271 LVRISLSENGN
+1271 LVRISLGENGD

-1298 QAFYVEAS
+1298 QAFYVEVS
-1306 GDNASDNVDITY
+1306 GDYASDNVNITY
-1318 TSNMFVQPFAST
+1318 TSNMFVQPSAST

-1336 SASVPAAGE
+1336 SASVPTAGE

-1367 SDAYNAKEDVITLI
+1367 SDAYNAKEDIVSLI
-1381 DENFMPK
+1381 DEDFMPK
-1388 VKVYTVAG
+1388 VKVYTVAD

-1404 IKNAARVDL
+1404 MSNATRVGL

-1419 GSQQTKFTLNYGS
+1419 GSQQTEFTLDYGS

-1440 DKQTGNRY
+1440 DKQTGKRY

-1464 NNGRFYLVKE
+1464 NDGRFYLVKE

>member
-1 MRVFFQTSRQ
+1 MSVFFQTSRQ
-11 RSFLSACRIARK
+11 RSFLSACRIAGK

-60 TRTEDNANTSGLTI
+60 TRNETESTSGLDVVQDEI
-74 SGDIKKFYDDKNNLL
+74 YGA
-89 YSGYTYAPSRRV
+89 TYKPNCRV

-140 KLTGLAEVNTGLPI
+140 SLKGLAEVNTGLPI

-189 KGFWVKTYLKGEEQD
+189 QGFWVKTYLKGKEQD
-204 GSSTSGSGDDF
+204 GSSTSGSGDKF

-240 DEVRIGCASIDVDVL
+240 DEVRIGCASISVEVL

-270 KIAASFGYYKE
+270 KIAAEKH
-281 AETNSGLG
+281 
-289 NTNNLIDEYPDNSEQ
+289 EYPYAEQ
-304 LSMLGHHELYV
+304 ERPLHPLSKGDLVNESLTDGPVCEL
-315 DFNEKIVKDSEI
+315 
-327 GFKTGGLKTLDID
+327 
-340 LTGLS
+340 
-345 LFELTNNDV
+345 
-354 NNKYVW
+354 
-360 GNEKV
+360 
-365 LSGGIGISLLGTQDG
+365 IS
-380 SMSAIAKEDC
+380 
-390 YGVKIKLNTGL
+390 
-401 VGGLL
+401 
-406 DAILGL
+406 GL
-412 LGNTHYYYAY
+412 LGGLTCRVDFGATIPVGSEVGYYTKGGGLASISLGATKLNAYDTSDNNPQSINTESGIGVSALAGGAREFSMILTKENAQRLELDLPSGINLLSAVRVHYAY

-452 SDDGSVSY
+452 SDGTVSY
-460 SLDRWPSGATSPS
+460 SLFSSPDGATSS

-487 YVVQAIYKRGEE
+487 YAVKAVYTREE
-499 TSWSYAVIHRD
+499 KEISWSYAVIHRN
-510 KKEAEAGCNTM
+510 KKEAVAGCNTM

-556 VDDDYTNYAEATNV
+556 VDGDYTNYAEATNV

-586 DIAPQGGGK
+586 DIAPQGGK

-610 ADVLKFFFIRLYND
+610 ADVLKFFFIRLYKD
-624 GKEVFSGLTAEN
+624 GEEVFSGLTAEN
-636 DAVGVGLVGND
+636 DAIGVGLVGND

-658 QTFDQ
+658 KTFDQ

-684 FYEPVTCEEY
+684 FYEPTTCEEY

-725 SVGSTMNNLSY
+725 SVGATMNNLSY

-761 VKFNSIRGGQPV
+761 VKFNSIRGGQPL

-826 EVTPLQD
+826 EVTPLQG

-878 GTDGITYK
+878 ETDIAYK
-886 SITEHVCVDETN
+886 SITEHVCVDETTY
-898 DLGKVRISVDAQDD
+898 LGNVRIFVDAQDD

-936 ELQQDDKGYF
+936 ELRQDDKGYF

-976 TWKRNAA
+976 TWKRNAS

-1007 TGATRYPNLK
+1007 AGATRYPNLN

-1072 GMVTG
+1072 GMITG

-1099 VRHNPVVR
+1099 VRHNPIVR

-1119 SGTDLNG
+1119 SGTDSNG
-1126 TVAATADWSRT
+1126 TVVATADWSRT
-1137 FNAVAQLYEQAQG
+1137 FNAVAQPYEQAQG
-1150 IKMMVGNEGDG
+1150 IKMMVGNDWG

-1172 TEYNYYTLSGG
+1172 TEYNYYTLSGR
-1183 WVKEETLP
+1183 WVKKETLP

-1215 SFTFKLRNEE
+1215 SFTFELRNEE

-1257 RIIDSENVFGEEEG
+1257 RIIDSESVFGEEEG
-1271 LVRISLSENGN
+1271 LVRISLGKNGD

-1298 QAFYVEAS
+1298 QAFYVEALE
-1306 GDNASDNVDITY
+1306 GYTSDNVNITY
-1318 TSNMFVQPFAST
+1318 TSDMFVQPSAST

-1336 SASVPAAGE
+1336 SASVPTAGE

-1360 LLRSAGA
+1360 LIRSAGA
-1367 SDAYNAKEDVITLI
+1367 SDAYNAKEDIVSLI
-1381 DENFMPK
+1381 DEDFMPK
-1388 VKVYTVAG
+1388 VKVYTVAD

-1404 IKNAARVDL
+1404 MSNATRVDL

-1419 GSQQTKFTLNYGS
+1419 GSQQTEFTLDYGS

-1440 DKQTGNRY
+1440 DKQTGKRY

-1464 NNGRFYLVKE
+1464 NDGRFYLVKE

>member
-1 MRVFFQTSRQ
+1 MSVFFQTSRQ
-11 RSFLSACRIARK
+11 RSFLSACRIAGK
-23 KWSASVPLLLAALLT
+23 KWSASVPLFLAALLT

-52 VQSVEHNG
+52 VQSFEQGG
-60 TRTEDNANTSGLTI
+60 TRAEAASTSGL
-74 SGDIKKFYDDKNNLL
+74 DVVQDA
-89 YSGYTYAPSRRV
+89 TYGATYKPNCRV

-140 KLTGLAEVNTGLPI
+140 SLKGLAEVNTGLPI

-183 LSLNVL
+183 LSLDVL

-204 GSSTSGSGDDF
+204 GSSTLGSGENF

-233 FTTTKPF
+233 FTTTRPF

-270 KIAASFGYYKE
+270 KIAAEKH
-281 AETNSGLG
+281 
-289 NTNNLIDEYPDNSEQ
+289 EYPYAEQ
-304 LSMLGHHELYV
+304 ERPLHPLSKVDLVNESLTDGPVCEL
-315 DFNEKIVKDSEI
+315 
-327 GFKTGGLKTLDID
+327 
-340 LTGLS
+340 
-345 LFELTNNDV
+345 
-354 NNKYVW
+354 
-360 GNEKV
+360 
-365 LSGGIGISLLGTQDG
+365 IS
-380 SMSAIAKEDC
+380 
-390 YGVKIKLNTGL
+390 
-401 VGGLL
+401 
-406 DAILGL
+406 GL
-412 LGNTHYYYAY
+412 LGGLTCRVDFGATIPVGSEVGYYTKGGGLASISLGATKLNAYDTSDNNPQSINTESGIGVSALAGGAREFSMILTKENAQRLELDLPSGINLLSAVRVHYAY

-452 SDDGSVSY
+452 SDGTVSY
-460 SLDRWPSGATSPS
+460 SLFSSPDGATSS

-487 YVVQAIYKRGEE
+487 YAVKAVYTREE
-499 TSWSYAVIHRD
+499 KEISWSYAVIHRN
-510 KKEAEAGCNTM
+510 KKEAVAGCNTM

-556 VDDDYTNYAEATNV
+556 VDGDYTNYAEATNV

-586 DIAPQGGGK
+586 DIAPQGGK

-610 ADVLKFFFIRLYND
+610 ADVLKFFFIRLYKD
-624 GKEVFSGLTAEN
+624 GEEVFSGLTAEN
-636 DAVGVGLVGND
+636 DAIGVGLVGND

-658 QTFDQ
+658 KTFDQ

-684 FYEPVTCEEY
+684 FYEPTTCEEY

-712 TINYAETKSSSAA
+712 TINYAETKSSSTA
-725 SVGSTMNNLSY
+725 SVGATMNNLSY

-761 VKFNSIRGGQPV
+761 VKFNSIRGGQPL

-826 EVTPLQD
+826 EVTPLQG

-878 GTDGITYK
+878 ETDIAYK
-886 SITEHVCVDETN
+886 SITEHVCVDETTY
-898 DLGKVRISVDAQDD
+898 LGNVRIFVDAQDD

-936 ELQQDDKGYF
+936 ELRQDDKGYF

-976 TWKRNAA
+976 TWKRNAS

-1007 TGATRYPNLK
+1007 AGATRYPNLN

-1072 GMVTG
+1072 GMITG

-1099 VRHNPVVR
+1099 VRHNPIVR

-1119 SGTDLNG
+1119 SGTDSNG
-1126 TVAATADWSRT
+1126 TVVATADWSRT
-1137 FNAVAQLYEQAQG
+1137 FNAVAQPYEQAQG
-1150 IKMMVGNEGDG
+1150 IKMMVGNDWG

-1172 TEYNYYTLSGG
+1172 TEYNYYTLSGR
-1183 WVKEETLP
+1183 WVKKETLP

-1215 SFTFKLRNEE
+1215 SFTFELRNEE

-1257 RIIDSENVFGEEEG
+1257 RIIDSESVFGEEEG
-1271 LVRISLSENGN
+1271 LVRISLGKNGD

-1298 QAFYVEAS
+1298 QAFYVEALE
-1306 GDNASDNVDITY
+1306 GYTSDNVNITY
-1318 TSNMFVQPFAST
+1318 TSDMFVQPSAST

-1336 SASVPAAGE
+1336 SASVPTAGE

-1360 LLRSAGA
+1360 LIRSAGA
-1367 SDAYNAKEDVITLI
+1367 SDAYNAKEDIVSLI
-1381 DENFMPK
+1381 DEDFMPK
-1388 VKVYTVAG
+1388 VKVYTVAD

-1404 IKNAARVDL
+1404 MSNATRVDL

-1419 GSQQTKFTLNYGS
+1419 GSQQTEFTLDYGS

-1440 DKQTGNRY
+1440 DKQTGKRY

-1464 NNGRFYLVKE
+1464 NDGRFYLVKE

>member
-11 RSFLSACRIARK
+11 RSFLSACRIAGK

-74 SGDIKKFYDDKNNLL
+74 SGDIKKIYDDKNNLL

-101 PLVGEGRVINQITK
+101 PLVGEGRVINQITD
-115 NLVGVLSNSDN
+115 NLVGVLSSSDN
-126 KLEYLVDKNLDNSV
+126 KLEYLVDNDLTNSV
-140 KLTGLAEVNTGLPI
+140 SLTGLAEVNTGLPI
-154 LSVKDVNR
+154 FSVKDVNR

-169 GIKVGFLYKDPGGL
+169 GIKVGFLYKASGGV
-183 LSLNVL
+183 LSLDVL
-189 KGFWVKTYLKGEEQD
+189 QGFWIKTYLKGKEQD
-204 GSSTSGSGDDF
+204 GSSTSGSGDSF

-225 SGGLSEIS
+225 YGGLSEIS

-240 DEVRIGCASIDVDVL
+240 DEVRIGCASISVDVL
-255 SGLEFYYAFVGENPK
+255 SGLKFYYAFVGENPE

-327 GFKTGGLKTLDID
+327 GFKTGGFKTLDID

-446 YNLPTP
+446 YNLPIP
-452 SDDGSVSY
+452 SDGSVSY

-556 VDDDYTNYAEATNV
+556 VDDVYTNYAEATNV

-610 ADVLKFFFIRLYND
+610 ADVLKFFFIRLYKD
-624 GKEVFSGLTAEN
+624 GEEVFSGLTAEN

-878 GTDGITYK
+878 GTDIAYK
-886 SITEHVCVDETN
+886 SIIEHVCVDETTY
-898 DLGKVRISVDAQDD
+898 LGNVRIFVDAQDD

-976 TWKRNAA
+976 TWKRNTA

-1007 TGATRYPNLK
+1007 AGATRYPNLK

-1090 PLNGATYRE
+1090 PLKEDTYRE

-1215 SFTFKLRNEE
+1215 SFIFKLRNEE

-1257 RIIDSENVFGEEEG
+1257 SIIDSENVFGEEEG

-1318 TSNMFVQPFAST
+1318 TSDMFVQPSAST

-1367 SDAYNAKEDVITLI
+1367 SDAYNAKEDVVSLI
-1381 DENFMPK
+1381 DKDFMPK